1 MKKPVVGLALGLFA
15 LLFMLSSA
23 AWAVSAN
30 EHYQVNDDVQSD
42 LTQITQGNLL
52 SSNEDNK
59 QTLYTPLNGGAADGQ
74 WLDFVE
80 AWQLAA
86 EQGGAVTL
94 QQDVL
99 VAADVPEGIF
109 VQVPEDGQVLLNLN
123 GHRLIGEEAPCLI
136 FVGARGKLTVMD
148 SEQGGG
154 QIVGV
159 VGVDDSA
166 EDENEWGQIEL
177 LGGEIVDPNVAV
189 LLFESEA
196 DYISP
201 DGGTWPNRSF
211 KDAWNKAATDG
222 GTVRLLN
229 NVTADSNGHF
239 AYGDNAGF
247 SKTGGYIVVPANAN
261 ITLDLNGWTLNRNLS
276 SYTNSGQV
284 IDLIG
289 TLTIT
294 DTSDTKDG
302 VITGGYASVG
312 GGICLSGTVSGTNPT
327 LIMEAGTISGNNA
340 LDGGGGVFLG
350 ANATF
355 TMSGGKI
362 ENNSLDRKSEGGGIY
377 VHENAKFNV
386 SGNVSIKN
394 NKALD
399 DSLNNVC
406 LVKSYKYPCINVK
419 GGLAPESKI
428 GVFLTETPAADTV
441 IATATDASYLV
452 PGVFDIDNDGFYA
465 AVQGKQVVLAV
476 GTAPA
481 TPEAEYTPVGGTA
494 ETGTFV
500 DMWNKAATGGGTV
513 KLLQDVTAVKGSFGT
528 GAGFNG
534 AIKVPGNVEITLDL
548 AGNTIDRGLKD
559 GTPREYGVIW
569 VYGTLNLNDSSN
581 NNQGLITGGNSPL
594 YGGGILIAANGT
606 LNMSGGRIS
615 GNKAGQNGGGVF
627 IDINGKFKMTGGTI
641 TGNSAASN
649 GGGVFVRSNEY
660 VKNKF
665 AVSGEPVIENNTGK
679 DGVVSNV
686 YLNNFEGS
694 SNQVDVHPINIDGEL
709 NENAHIGVSAA
720 NAPNPGLNIVYIND
734 GVISGNDNAFFSDNE
749 QYDITKTDNRF
760 VLHVKT
766 AAPHKHPLN
775 FSSGNIIEGG
785 EAITFNKK
793 LTSNESNQLCIDGV
807 ANNPEEV
814 MFSENITGYKL
825 DVGNYYL
832 AEDITIDKPII
843 VTGDVNLCLNGKI
856 IQYSNNDMSL
866 KYRTAIIVGPN
877 NATLNLCDCQPEES
891 HIERT
896 DLPDEIHDLTGGII
910 TGANGDSYASGIRV
924 YSTTATS
931 NSFNLYSGTI
941 AGNTVQKDNGGGVYN
956 SGTFN
961 MYGGKITQNSAESG
975 GGVYLDNIGIFN
987 IHGGEISNNN
997 AKYGGGVYNVKP
1009 SSSQLKLKM
1018 DGGIITQNVASSD
1031 GGGIYS
1037 KGSFRIDNGEI
1048 SGNTASSDG
1057 GGVYMSGDGAISLFG
1072 GKISNNTARRGG
1084 GVYTGTG
1091 EVKVSSVAITGNYAS
1106 NIGGGFYAGRSMT
1119 TGNTSILAASFSDNP
1134 QIYDNKAG
1142 SENKPNNF
1150 YLINGYNGDDG
1161 PYYPY
1166 ISITTSGE
1174 TTLKE
1179 TAKIGVSAQQPK
1191 NYNNEEY
1198 HFNITSIGKDEYK
1211 KYEGVLFADNSENC
1225 RIEFNTNDK
1234 KLYYYEGEGQGR
1246 HIHVGNLDVYQPLSA
1261 DDIASGSLGDNGS
1274 SKYYYLTSDITLTDT
1289 ITIEGDVNIC
1299 LNGHKITGPADKPAF
1314 KVPAD
1319 STLKIYNCKGENFS
1333 GLKDSGGIEVA
1344 GGGRLEMIAKNSA
1357 DNVTYAPAAGS
1368 QGGKVTVDNNGIV
1381 TKPSEEPTPGETHA
1395 ERHPELAGATPLTAD
1410 SIKQHIKSYEESG
1423 YTGTLPDVKSAYD
1436 FLDQGTYYM
1445 EEDFTLNKALVV
1457 LKDTT
1462 YCLNGNNFG
1471 ADNETWL
1478 YELGH
1483 VFWVPEKAV
1492 LNVLDCQRNLHIIW
1506 LYGGRV
1512 FLKNGGTVN
1521 MTDKDGWQT
1530 KIESTD
1536 PEGGFVK
1543 VEQDKNGNTIMTL
1556 PDNTKLTQK
1565 DDKNE
1570 ITQTITNNNGV
1581 LEITTPQA
1589 EAPTKITPPSA
1600 DASIDLKLPEA
1611 QPGEELTPDIVLDVP
1626 ADSIVQ
1632 TGEGPEIKLE
1642 QPGEVAADGTV
1653 SSPEV
1658 TVTITDPETKEEVQ
1672 TTIAAP
1678 AGKDV
1683 QVNTDGQAQAPVGST
1698 VKVDDVVVKIEEIG
1712 GGDGDEPDKVATVS
1726 PNGDVQLP
1734 PGKGSQVT
1742 VSSPEKGGVTIVIAL
1757 PDNGGEI
1764 GLGSGGGV
1772 GGGSITPPKGSDVT
1786 VKNKDD
1792 VTIVIALPWPEDG
1805 KPPHI
1810 DFGNGGTLILPPG
1823 TEIKVDGKDPVT
1835 VDKDNPVFNP
1845 ETGELTD
1852 KEPENKPSEPVNP
1865 NEPTGETEDLTPDK
1879 PVETPDAKVEM
1890 DDKGEITITPT
1901 NPEKPAVVI
1910 KPQPQD
1916 PDKPGATPKPPVVDE
1931 TGKVF
1936 IDDPFK
1942 VETENGPDITADK
1955 GGSVDPDGNVTGEK
1969 VTVEQKNPDG
1979 TENKTTLTAPDNDAV
1994 KVSPEGEAQ
2003 APVGTEVENEDVTVK
2018 IDKVPDSTKPVPVKP
2033 DGSINLPGGS
2043 EITVTPQQPEKNY
2056 TVKLPEQGGEVKL
2069 NPDKTITLPPGSKVV
2084 DQNGKET
2091 TISNNGGTLNP
2102 STGAIT
2108 GAVTGGSSSGGGGS
2122 SSASYVITASAS
2134 IGGEISPDKRVVVS
2148 RGADQTFTIKPADGY
2163 VISDVLVDGKS
2174 VGQVTSY
2181 TFENVRAGH
2190 SIQALFV
2197 AKGMSGHGHQGDCPK
2212 DETCPIWPYSDSIP
2226 TAWYHD
2232 GVHYCIEYDLMIGT
2246 APALWEPN
2254 IPFSRAM
2261 MAQVLYNKAGR
2272 PAVSGEGVFDD
2283 VDQEWYWPA
2292 ITWGGLNKVLWG
2304 YGDGNYGPEDP
2315 ITREQLATLLWRYAG
2330 QPETSAQLSFT
2341 DAAQTSDYA
2350 KQALAWASQHGVIT
2364 GYPDGTFQPQG
2375 YTSRAEAAQMIM
2387 RYFNL

>member
-42 LTQITQGNLL
+42 LTQITLGNLL

-59 QTLYTPLNGGAADGQ
+59 QTLYTPLNGGSADGQ

-136 FVGARGKLTVMD
+136 FVGARGKLTVKD

-166 EDENEWGQIEL
+166 EDEKAWGQIEL

-189 LLFESEA
+189 LVDNEA
-196 DYISP
+196 AQYISTSGDADSP
-201 DGGTWPNRSF
+201 SSF
-211 KDAWNKAATDG
+211 VAAWSNAAKNG
-222 GTVRLLN
+222 GTVKLLKD
-229 NVTADSNGHF
+229 VTASGN
-239 AYGDNAGF
+239 F
-247 SKTGGYIVVPANAN
+247 SYDDFDQIGIVEKEGYLIVPAGQN
-261 ITLDLNGWTLNRNLS
+261 ITLDLNGCNLNRNKVGP
-276 SYTNSGQV
+276 YAVNGYV
-284 IDLIG
+284 IRVAG
-289 TLTIT
+289 TLTVKNSQNNGINEPRGQIKGGHT
-294 DTSDTKDG
+294 D
-302 VITGGYASVG
+302 
-312 GGICLSGTVSGTNPT
+312 
-327 LIMEAGTISGNNA
+327 GN
-340 LDGGGGVFLG
+340 
-350 ANATF
+350 
-355 TMSGGKI
+355 
-362 ENNSLDRKSEGGGIY
+362 GGGIY
-377 VHENAKFNV
+377 VENGGELRWQ
-386 SGNVSIKN
+386 SGNLTN
-394 NKALD
+394 NSA
-399 DSLNNVC
+399 NG
-406 LVKSYKYPCINVK
+406 K
-419 GGLAPESKI
+419 GG
-428 GVFLTETPAADTV
+428 GV
-441 IATATDASYLV
+441 YLEEQAH
-452 PGVFDIDNDGFYA
+452 F
-465 AVQGKQVVLAV
+465 
-476 GTAPA
+476 
-481 TPEAEYTPVGGTA
+481 E
-494 ETGTFV
+494 
-500 DMWNKAATGGGTV
+500 
-513 KLLQDVTAVKGSFGT
+513 
-528 GAGFNG
+528 
-534 AIKVPGNVEITLDL
+534 
-548 AGNTIDRGLKD
+548 
-559 GTPREYGVIW
+559 
-569 VYGTLNLNDSSN
+569 
-581 NNQGLITGGNSPL
+581 
-594 YGGGILIAANGT
+594 
-606 LNMSGGRIS
+606 MSGGYIYF
-615 GNKAGQNGGGVF
+615 NQAGEAGGGVYTNTDVS
-627 IDINGKFKMTGGTI
+627 ILENGIIKDNFLS
-641 TGNSAASN
+641 NSGKA
-649 GGGVFVRSNEY
+649 
-660 VKNKF
+660 NKLDNLYL
-665 AVSGEPVIENNTGK
+665 ATGK
-679 DGVVSNV
+679 KINVSKALAEDTLIYVTTETKPTESTSVLVATPTTGSDFLAFTDANIFKSDDDKYEAVVES
-686 YLNNFEGS
+686 G
-694 SNQVDVHPINIDGEL
+694 
-709 NENAHIGVSAA
+709 
-720 NAPNPGLNIVYIND
+720 NIVLK
-734 GVISGNDNAFFSDNE
+734 A
-749 QYDITKTDNRF
+749 
-760 VLHVKT
+760 LP
-766 AAPHKHPLN
+766 APHKHALN
-775 FSSGNIIEGG
+775 IGCDESITAGSEKIE
-785 EAITFNKK
+785 FDKK
-793 LTSNESNQLCIDGV
+793 LSTDKNGKLMLDDVQQYTSY
-807 ANNPEEV
+807 
-814 MFSENITGYKL
+814 ITVNSKRVTVYSLGP
-825 DVGNYYL
+825 GNYYL
-832 AEDITIDKPII
+832 
-843 VTGDVNLCLNGKI
+843 TGDLVLDSPIAFSNKDSVNLCLNGHKI
-856 IQYSNNDMSL
+856 TCKDSITDSL
-866 KYRTAIIVGPN
+866 VYVYDKLELNLADCSETKSGSITGGNGGGVYIYG
-877 NATLNLCDCQPEES
+877 TLNMY
-891 HIERT
+891 
-896 DLPDEIHDLTGGII
+896 GGNIVK
-910 TGANGDSYASGIRV
+910 N
-924 YSTTATS
+924 TA
-931 NSFNLYSGTI
+931 
-941 AGNTVQKDNGGGVYN
+941 VENGGGVYN
-956 SGTFN
+956 NKGTLN
-961 MYGGKITQNSAESG
+961 MYGGNIAENEAEMG
-975 GGVYLDNIGIFN
+975 GGVYSSGTFILNGGKITGNEASNYGGGVYNSMSTFEMT
-987 IHGGEISNNN
+987 GGEISNNV
-997 AKYGGGVYNVKP
+997 ADILGGGLILQGSGTY
-1009 SSSQLKLKM
+1009 SIS
-1018 DGGIITQNVASSD
+1018 GGLIENNIINKSGA
-1031 GGGIYS
+1031 GGIYLLS
-1037 KGSFRIDNGEI
+1037 ADLKMTGGRIVNNKALANNGAGILVSSSNLYLSGGEI
-1048 SGNTASSDG
+1048 AGNAAQIGAGIYVDNDTSNMYISGAPKVYGNKNGDLDSNVYLTAG
-1057 GGVYMSGDGAISLFG
+1057 KVIQIESGKLLTDGAYLGVTKQIAP
-1072 GKISNNTARRGG
+1072 TA
-1084 GVYTGTG
+1084 
-1091 EVKVSSVAITGNYAS
+1091 ENSVAITNEVDSSYA
-1106 NIGGGFYAGRSMT
+1106 
-1119 TGNTSILAASFSDNP
+1119 
-1134 QIYDNKAG
+1134 
-1142 SENKPNNF
+1142 
-1150 YLINGYNGDDG
+1150 
-1161 PYYPY
+1161 
-1166 ISITTSGE
+1166 
-1174 TTLKE
+1174 
-1179 TAKIGVSAQQPK
+1179 
-1191 NYNNEEY
+1191 
-1198 HFNITSIGKDEYK
+1198 
-1211 KYEGVLFADNSENC
+1211 KYFV
-1225 RIEFNTNDK
+1225 
-1234 KLYYYEGEGQGR
+1234 
-1246 HIHVGNLDVYQPLSA
+1246 A
-1261 DDIASGSLGDNGS
+1261 DDKANYHVEWNET
-1274 SKYYYLTSDITLTDT
+1274 SKYLELVAGATVETKHEHNNVVFNPLVSFPNPNYYLTSDITLTDT

-1344 GGGRLEMIAKNSA
+1344 GGGRLEMIAKDSA
-1357 DNVTYAPAAGS
+1357 NDVTYAPAAGS
-1368 QGGKVTVDNNGIV
+1368 QGGKVTVDDSGTV
-1381 TKPSEEPTPGETHA
+1381 TVPDEGGEEPNPGETHA
-1395 ERHPELAGATPLTAD
+1395 ERHHELAAATPLTAD

-1457 LKDTT
+1457 LKNTT

-1512 FLKNGGTVN
+1512 FLKDGGTVN

-1530 KIESTD
+1530 IIESTD

-1556 PDNTKLTQK
+1556 PDNTTLTQK
-1565 DDKNE
+1565 NDNNE

-1589 EAPTKITPPSA
+1589 YAPTKITPPSA

-1672 TTIAAP
+1672 TTITAP

-1683 QVNTDGQAQAPVGST
+1683 QVNTDGQAQAPVDST

-1742 VSSPEKGGVTIVIAL
+1742 VSSPEKGDVTIVIAL

-1764 GLGSGGGV
+1764 GLGSGDGV
-1772 GGGSITPPKGSDVT
+1772 GSGSGSITPPKGSDVT

-1835 VDKDNPVFNP
+1835 VDKNNPVFNP

-2018 IDKVPDSTKPVPVKP
+2018 IDKVPDPTNPVPVKP

-2108 GAVTGGSSSGGGGS
+2108 GAVTGGSSSGSGGGGS

-2292 ITWGGLNKVLWG
+2292 ITWGGRNKVLWG

>member
-42 LTQITQGNLL
+42 LTQITLGNLL

-166 EDENEWGQIEL
+166 ENENEWGQIEL

-189 LLFESEA
+189 LVDNEA
-196 DYISP
+196 AQYISTSGDADSP
-201 DGGTWPNRSF
+201 SSF
-211 KDAWNKAATDG
+211 VAAWSNAAKNG
-222 GTVRLLN
+222 GTVKLLKD
-229 NVTADSNGHF
+229 VTASGN
-239 AYGDNAGF
+239 F
-247 SKTGGYIVVPANAN
+247 SYDDFDQIGIVEKEGYLIVPAGQN
-261 ITLDLNGWTLNRNLS
+261 ITLDLNGCNLNRNKVGP
-276 SYTNSGQV
+276 YAVNGYV
-284 IDLIG
+284 IRVAG
-289 TLTIT
+289 TLTVKNSQNNGMTEPHGQI
-294 DTSDTKDG
+294 
-302 VITGGYASVG
+302 IGGH
-312 GGICLSGTVSGTNPT
+312 TN
-327 LIMEAGTISGNNA
+327 GN
-340 LDGGGGVFLG
+340 
-350 ANATF
+350 
-355 TMSGGKI
+355 
-362 ENNSLDRKSEGGGIY
+362 GGGIY
-377 VHENAKFNV
+377 VESGGELIWQSGRLTDNSANGKGGGLYLEENARFEMSGGYIDFNHAKEAGGGV
-386 SGNVSIKN
+386 YASTNSKVNIEKGIIQSNSLFNPDSAEDSEDDNLYLTTGNKINVGKALSADTLIYVTTETKPTESSSVLVATPTTGSSVSAFTDANNFKSDDDKYEAVVESGNIVL
-394 NKALD
+394 KALPAPHKHA
-399 DSLNNVC
+399 LN
-406 LVKSYKYPCINVK
+406 
-419 GGLAPESKI
+419 I
-428 GVFLTETPAADTV
+428 GCDGN
-441 IATATDASYLV
+441 ITA
-452 PGVFDIDNDGFYA
+452 
-465 AVQGKQVVLAV
+465 
-476 GTAPA
+476 
-481 TPEAEYTPVGGTA
+481 GGTEIEFDKKLSTN
-494 ETGTFV
+494 ETGQ
-500 DMWNKAATGGGTV
+500 
-513 KLLQDVTAVKGSFGT
+513 LC
-528 GAGFNG
+528 
-534 AIKVPGNVEITLDL
+534 I
-548 AGNTIDRGLKD
+548 D
-559 GTPREYGVIW
+559 GTPV
-569 VYGTLNLNDSSN
+569 SN
-581 NNQGLITGGNSPL
+581 NTLPAGDYYVDSDINLSEAIQIQGKVNLCLNGHVIKQTGTNKNVITVLAGAELSICDCKPAKTHTGLATDIVDLTGGLITGGNLNYTGATSAIN
-594 YGGGILIAANGT
+594 GAGICNNGT
-606 LNMSGGRIS
+606 L
-615 GNKAGQNGGGVF
+615 
-627 IDINGKFKMTGGTI
+627 
-641 TGNSAASN
+641 
-649 GGGVFVRSNEY
+649 
-660 VKNKF
+660 
-665 AVSGEPVIENNTGK
+665 
-679 DGVVSNV
+679 
-686 YLNNFEGS
+686 
-694 SNQVDVHPINIDGEL
+694 
-709 NENAHIGVSAA
+709 
-720 NAPNPGLNIVYIND
+720 
-734 GVISGNDNAFFSDNE
+734 
-749 QYDITKTDNRF
+749 
-760 VLHVKT
+760 
-766 AAPHKHPLN
+766 
-775 FSSGNIIEGG
+775 
-785 EAITFNKK
+785 
-793 LTSNESNQLCIDGV
+793 
-807 ANNPEEV
+807 
-814 MFSENITGYKL
+814 
-825 DVGNYYL
+825 
-832 AEDITIDKPII
+832 
-843 VTGDVNLCLNGKI
+843 
-856 IQYSNNDMSL
+856 
-866 KYRTAIIVGPN
+866 
-877 NATLNLCDCQPEES
+877 
-891 HIERT
+891 
-896 DLPDEIHDLTGGII
+896 
-910 TGANGDSYASGIRV
+910 
-924 YSTTATS
+924 
-931 NSFNLYSGTI
+931 NLYSGTI
-941 AGNTVQKDNGGGVYN
+941 AGNKSTSNETGTNIKYANGGGVYSSNLFNMYGGVITKN
-956 SGTFN
+956 SVDGSGLNTGEGGGVYSQSKFN
-961 MYGGKITQNSAESG
+961 MYGGKIIDNESKADG
-975 GGVYLDNIGIFN
+975 AGMYASGSFNLYNGDISNNKGSSGIYNASTMTMYNGTISENVSSDSGCGIFN
-987 IHGGEISNNN
+987 SGSGTIVINGGSIKNNS
-997 AKYGGGVYNVKP
+997 YTGTNVF
-1009 SSSQLKLKM
+1009 
-1018 DGGIITQNVASSD
+1018 
-1031 GGGIYS
+1031 GGGIYNA
-1037 KGSFRIDNGEI
+1037 GTLTLNNCII
-1048 SGNTASSDG
+1048 SGNKAMMGAGIYNLGSFTMNG
-1057 GGVYMSGDGAISLFG
+1057 GLIKDNNITNTSGFGAGVFLREINSAEFIISGDS
-1072 GKISNNTARRGG
+1072 
-1084 GVYTGTG
+1084 
-1091 EVKVSSVAITGNYAS
+1091 
-1106 NIGGGFYAGRSMT
+1106 
-1119 TGNTSILAASFSDNP
+1119 
-1134 QIYDNKAG
+1134 QIYGNKKSTVADDVYIVGNQKITVGELSG
-1142 SENKPNNF
+1142 S
-1150 YLINGYNGDDG
+1150 
-1161 PYYPY
+1161 
-1166 ISITTSGE
+1166 
-1174 TTLKE
+1174 
-1179 TAKIGVSAQQPK
+1179 AKIGVS
-1191 NYNNEEY
+1191 
-1198 HFNITSIGKDEYK
+1198 GKM
-1211 KYEGVLFADNSENC
+1211 
-1225 RIEFNTNDK
+1225 
-1234 KLYYYEGEGQGR
+1234 
-1246 HIHVGNLDVYQPLSA
+1246 
-1261 DDIASGSLGDNGS
+1261 NGS
-1274 SKYYYLTSDITLTDT
+1274 SLQITTADENTAKYLTYFFADDKDNYHVAWNEENNYLELVAGATVETKHEHNNVVFNPLVSFPNPFYYLTSDITLTDT

-1299 LNGHKITGPADKPAF
+1299 LNGQKITGPADKPAF

-1319 STLKIYNCKGENFS
+1319 STLKIYNCKGADFS
-1333 GLKDSGGIEVA
+1333 GLSDSGGIEVA
-1344 GGGRLEMIAKNSA
+1344 GGGTLNMIAKDSA
-1357 DNVTYAPAAGS
+1357 DNVTYAPAADS
-1368 QGGKVTVDNNGIV
+1368 QGGKVTVGDDGTI
-1381 TKPSEEPTPGETHA
+1381 TKPSEGGEEPNPGETHA
-1395 ERHPELAGATPLTAD
+1395 ERHHELAAATPLTAD

-1512 FLKNGGTVN
+1512 FLKDGGTVN

-1530 KIESTD
+1530 IIESTD

-1565 DDKNE
+1565 NDNNE

-1611 QPGEELTPDIVLDVP
+1611 QPGEEFTPDIVLDVP

-1658 TVTITDPETKEEVQ
+1658 MVTITDPETKEEVQ
-1672 TTIAAP
+1672 TTITVP

-1683 QVNTDGQAQAPVGST
+1683 QVNTDGQAQAPVDST

-1712 GGDGDEPDKVATVS
+1712 DGDGDEPDKLATVS

-1742 VSSPEKGGVTIVIAL
+1742 VSSPEKGDVTIVIAL

-1764 GLGSGGGV
+1764 GLGSGG

-2018 IDKVPDSTKPVPVKP
+2018 IDKVPDPTKPVPVKP

-2043 EITVTPQQPEKNY
+2043 EITVTPQQPEQNY

-2108 GAVTGGSSSGGGGS
+2108 GAVTGGSSSGGGGGGS

-2134 IGGEISPDKRVVVS
+2134 IGGEISPDKRVVVN

-2292 ITWGGLNKVLWG
+2292 ITWGGRNKVLWG

>member
-1 MKKPVVGLALGLFA
+1 MYG
-15 LLFMLSSA
+15 
-23 AWAVSAN
+23 
-30 EHYQVNDDVQSD
+30 
-42 LTQITQGNLL
+42 GN
-52 SSNEDNK
+52 
-59 QTLYTPLNGGAADGQ
+59 
-74 WLDFVE
+74 
-80 AWQLAA
+80 
-86 EQGGAVTL
+86 
-94 QQDVL
+94 
-99 VAADVPEGIF
+99 
-109 VQVPEDGQVLLNLN
+109 
-123 GHRLIGEEAPCLI
+123 
-136 FVGARGKLTVMD
+136 
-148 SEQGGG
+148 
-154 QIVGV
+154 IV
-159 VGVDDSA
+159 
-166 EDENEWGQIEL
+166 
-177 LGGEIVDPNVAV
+177 
-189 LLFESEA
+189 
-196 DYISP
+196 
-201 DGGTWPNRSF
+201 
-211 KDAWNKAATDG
+211 
-222 GTVRLLN
+222 
-229 NVTADSNGHF
+229 
-239 AYGDNAGF
+239 
-247 SKTGGYIVVPANAN
+247 
-261 ITLDLNGWTLNRNLS
+261 
-276 SYTNSGQV
+276 
-284 IDLIG
+284 
-289 TLTIT
+289 
-294 DTSDTKDG
+294 
-302 VITGGYASVG
+302 
-312 GGICLSGTVSGTNPT
+312 
-327 LIMEAGTISGNNA
+327 
-340 LDGGGGVFLG
+340 
-350 ANATF
+350 
-355 TMSGGKI
+355 
-362 ENNSLDRKSEGGGIY
+362 
-377 VHENAKFNV
+377 
-386 SGNVSIKN
+386 KN
-394 NKALD
+394 
-399 DSLNNVC
+399 
-406 LVKSYKYPCINVK
+406 
-419 GGLAPESKI
+419 
-428 GVFLTETPAADTV
+428 
-441 IATATDASYLV
+441 
-452 PGVFDIDNDGFYA
+452 
-465 AVQGKQVVLAV
+465 
-476 GTAPA
+476 
-481 TPEAEYTPVGGTA
+481 
-494 ETGTFV
+494 
-500 DMWNKAATGGGTV
+500 
-513 KLLQDVTAVKGSFGT
+513 TAV
-528 GAGFNG
+528 
-534 AIKVPGNVEITLDL
+534 E
-548 AGNTIDRGLKD
+548 
-559 GTPREYGVIW
+559 
-569 VYGTLNLNDSSN
+569 
-581 NNQGLITGGNSPL
+581 
-594 YGGGILIAANGT
+594 
-606 LNMSGGRIS
+606 
-615 GNKAGQNGGGVF
+615 
-627 IDINGKFKMTGGTI
+627 
-641 TGNSAASN
+641 
-649 GGGVFVRSNEY
+649 
-660 VKNKF
+660 
-665 AVSGEPVIENNTGK
+665 
-679 DGVVSNV
+679 
-686 YLNNFEGS
+686 
-694 SNQVDVHPINIDGEL
+694 
-709 NENAHIGVSAA
+709 
-720 NAPNPGLNIVYIND
+720 
-734 GVISGNDNAFFSDNE
+734 
-749 QYDITKTDNRF
+749 
-760 VLHVKT
+760 
-766 AAPHKHPLN
+766 
-775 FSSGNIIEGG
+775 
-785 EAITFNKK
+785 
-793 LTSNESNQLCIDGV
+793 
-807 ANNPEEV
+807 
-814 MFSENITGYKL
+814 
-825 DVGNYYL
+825 
-832 AEDITIDKPII
+832 
-843 VTGDVNLCLNGKI
+843 
-856 IQYSNNDMSL
+856 
-866 KYRTAIIVGPN
+866 
-877 NATLNLCDCQPEES
+877 
-891 HIERT
+891 
-896 DLPDEIHDLTGGII
+896 
-910 TGANGDSYASGIRV
+910 
-924 YSTTATS
+924 
-931 NSFNLYSGTI
+931 
-941 AGNTVQKDNGGGVYN
+941 NGGGVYN
-956 SGTFN
+956 NKGTLN
-961 MYGGKITQNSAESG
+961 MYGGNIAENEAEMG
-975 GGVYLDNIGIFN
+975 GGVYSSGTFILNGGKITGNKASNYGGGVYNSFSKFEMT
-987 IHGGEISNNN
+987 GGEISNNV
-997 AKYGGGVYNVKP
+997 ADILGGGLLLSVINSENCVI
-1009 SSSQLKLKM
+1009 S
-1018 DGGIITQNVASSD
+1018 GGLIKNNEAQKGA
-1031 GGGIYS
+1031 GIYMQS
-1037 KGSFRIDNGEI
+1037 SNLEI
-1048 SGNTASSDG
+1048 T
-1057 GGVYMSGDGAISLFG
+1057 G
-1072 GKISNNTARRGG
+1072 GKISENKALGDYGG
-1084 GVYTGTG
+1084 GIHVTSDNLYLSGGEITGNAAQIGAGIYIGTDPKSNMYVSGAPKVYGNKNVDG
-1091 EVKVSSVAITGNYAS
+1091 DSNVVLSAGKVIQIESGKLLTDGAYLGVTTQTAPTAENSVAITNEVDSSYAKYFVADES
-1106 NIGGGFYAGRSMT
+1106 DKYNIKW
-1119 TGNTSILAASFSDNP
+1119 N
-1134 QIYDNKAG
+1134 
-1142 SENKPNNF
+1142 
-1150 YLINGYNGDDG
+1150 
-1161 PYYPY
+1161 
-1166 ISITTSGE
+1166 E
-1174 TTLKE
+1174 T
-1179 TAKIGVSAQQPK
+1179 
-1191 NYNNEEY
+1191 
-1198 HFNITSIGKDEYK
+1198 D
-1211 KYEGVLFADNSENC
+1211 
-1225 RIEFNTNDK
+1225 R
-1234 KLYYYEGEGQGR
+1234 KLYLTDGATPTHTHNDITYSPWVSFPN
-1246 HIHVGNLDVYQPLSA
+1246 HLPAGN
-1261 DDIASGSLGDNGS
+1261 
-1274 SKYYYLTSDITLTDT
+1274 YYLTSDITLTDT
-1289 ITIEGDVNIC
+1289 ITIEGDLNIC
-1299 LNGHKITGPADKPAF
+1299 LNGQKITGPADKPAF

-1344 GGGRLEMIAKNSA
+1344 GGGRLEMIAKDSA
-1357 DNVTYAPAAGS
+1357 NDVTYAPAAGS
-1368 QGGKVTVDNNGIV
+1368 QGGKVTVDDSGTV
-1381 TKPSEEPTPGETHA
+1381 TVPDEGGEEPNPGETHA
-1395 ERHPELAGATPLTAD
+1395 ERHHELAAATPLTAD

-1457 LKDTT
+1457 LKNTT

-1512 FLKNGGTVN
+1512 FLKDGGTVN

-1530 KIESTD
+1530 IIESTD

-1565 DDKNE
+1565 DDNNK

-1672 TTIAAP
+1672 TTITAP

-1683 QVNTDGQAQAPVGST
+1683 QVNTDGQAQAPVDST

-1712 GGDGDEPDKVATVS
+1712 GDGGDEPDKVATVS

-1742 VSSPEKGGVTIVIAL
+1742 VSSPEKGDVTIVIAL

-1916 PDKPGATPKPPVVDE
+1916 PDKPGATPKPPLVDE

-1994 KVSPEGEAQ
+1994 KVSPDGEAQ

-2018 IDKVPDSTKPVPVKP
+2018 IDKVPDPTKPVPVKP

-2043 EITVTPQQPEKNY
+2043 EITITPQQPEKNY

-2108 GAVTGGSSSGGGGS
+2108 GAVTGGSSSGGGGGGS

-2292 ITWGGLNKVLWG
+2292 ITWGGRNKVLWG

>member
-42 LTQITQGNLL
+42 LTQITLGNLL

-59 QTLYTPLNGGAADGQ
+59 QTLYTPLNGGVADGQ

-109 VQVPEDGQVLLNLN
+109 VQVPEDGQILLNLN

-136 FVGARGKLTVMD
+136 FVGARGKLTVTD

-166 EDENEWGQIEL
+166 ENENEWGQIEL

-189 LLFESEA
+189 L
-196 DYISP
+196 
-201 DGGTWPNRSF
+201 
-211 KDAWNKAATDG
+211 
-222 GTVRLLN
+222 V
-229 NVTADSNGHF
+229 
-239 AYGDNAGF
+239 
-247 SKTGGYIVVPANAN
+247 
-261 ITLDLNGWTLNRNLS
+261 
-276 SYTNSGQV
+276 
-284 IDLIG
+284 
-289 TLTIT
+289 
-294 DTSDTKDG
+294 
-302 VITGGYASVG
+302 
-312 GGICLSGTVSGTNPT
+312 
-327 LIMEAGTISGNNA
+327 
-340 LDGGGGVFLG
+340 
-350 ANATF
+350 
-355 TMSGGKI
+355 
-362 ENNSLDRKSEGGGIY
+362 
-377 VHENAKFNV
+377 
-386 SGNVSIKN
+386 
-394 NKALD
+394 D
-399 DSLNNVC
+399 D
-406 LVKSYKYPCINVK
+406 
-419 GGLAPESKI
+419 E
-428 GVFLTETPAADTV
+428 
-441 IATATDASYLV
+441 
-452 PGVFDIDNDGFYA
+452 
-465 AVQGKQVVLAV
+465 
-476 GTAPA
+476 
-481 TPEAEYTPVGGTA
+481 PEAEYTSVSGKV

-500 DMWNKAATGGGTV
+500 DMWNKAATDGGTV
-513 KLLQDVTAVKGSFGT
+513 KLLKDITATGVDDTFGEVVGDTTGYLLVPKG
-528 GAGFNG
+528 
-534 AIKVPGNVEITLDL
+534 IVITLDL
-548 AGNTIDRGLKD
+548 NGMNLHRAIVGYVKEDGYVIRVAGTLTVKNSQNNGMTEPHGQIMGGHNSGNGGGIYVESGGRLKLQGGNLTSNNANGDGGAVYLENGTLFEMTGGYIYSNDTFEGSGGAIYMAGTASFNMNGGIITGNKVHTVGESGGAIYSEGNLRISVSGSARIYENISKKDASNNKWDNVYLKNGNRINVSQSLNDDAVIGITTETKPTDGNPVVIVEGTNLVASRFVSDDEQYETALENNKIVLKALPAPHKHALNIGCDESITAGSEKIEFKQKLTYENNQLCID
-559 GTPREYGVIW
+559 GTPV
-569 VYGTLNLNDSSN
+569 SN
-581 NNQGLITGGNSPL
+581 NILPAGDYYVDSDINLSEAIQIQGKVNLCLNGHVIKQTGTNKNVITVLAGAELSICDCKPAETHTGLATDIVDLTGGLITGGNLNYTGATSAIN
-594 YGGGILIAANGT
+594 GAGICNNGT
-606 LNMSGGRIS
+606 L
-615 GNKAGQNGGGVF
+615 
-627 IDINGKFKMTGGTI
+627 
-641 TGNSAASN
+641 
-649 GGGVFVRSNEY
+649 
-660 VKNKF
+660 
-665 AVSGEPVIENNTGK
+665 
-679 DGVVSNV
+679 
-686 YLNNFEGS
+686 
-694 SNQVDVHPINIDGEL
+694 
-709 NENAHIGVSAA
+709 
-720 NAPNPGLNIVYIND
+720 
-734 GVISGNDNAFFSDNE
+734 
-749 QYDITKTDNRF
+749 
-760 VLHVKT
+760 
-766 AAPHKHPLN
+766 
-775 FSSGNIIEGG
+775 
-785 EAITFNKK
+785 
-793 LTSNESNQLCIDGV
+793 
-807 ANNPEEV
+807 
-814 MFSENITGYKL
+814 
-825 DVGNYYL
+825 
-832 AEDITIDKPII
+832 
-843 VTGDVNLCLNGKI
+843 
-856 IQYSNNDMSL
+856 
-866 KYRTAIIVGPN
+866 
-877 NATLNLCDCQPEES
+877 
-891 HIERT
+891 
-896 DLPDEIHDLTGGII
+896 
-910 TGANGDSYASGIRV
+910 
-924 YSTTATS
+924 
-931 NSFNLYSGTI
+931 NLYSGTI
-941 AGNTVQKDNGGGVYN
+941 AGNKSTSNETGTNIKYANGGGVYSSNLFNMYGGVITKN
-956 SGTFN
+956 SVDGSGLNTGEGGGVYSQSKFN
-961 MYGGKITQNSAESG
+961 MYGGKIIDNESKADG
-975 GGVYLDNIGIFN
+975 AGMYASGSFNLYNGDISNNKGSSGIYNASTMTMYNGTISENVSSDSGCGIFN
-987 IHGGEISNNN
+987 SGWGTIVINGGSIKNNIGTEN
-997 AKYGGGVYNVKP
+997 NVF
-1009 SSSQLKLKM
+1009 
-1018 DGGIITQNVASSD
+1018 
-1031 GGGIYS
+1031 GGGIYNA
-1037 KGSFRIDNGEI
+1037 GILTLNNCII
-1048 SGNTASSDG
+1048 SGNKAMMGAGIYNLGSFTMNG
-1057 GGVYMSGDGAISLFG
+1057 GLIKDNNITNTSGFGAGVFLREINSAEFIISGDS
-1072 GKISNNTARRGG
+1072 
-1084 GVYTGTG
+1084 
-1091 EVKVSSVAITGNYAS
+1091 
-1106 NIGGGFYAGRSMT
+1106 
-1119 TGNTSILAASFSDNP
+1119 
-1134 QIYDNKAG
+1134 QIYGNKKSTVADDVYIVGNQKITVGELSG
-1142 SENKPNNF
+1142 S
-1150 YLINGYNGDDG
+1150 
-1161 PYYPY
+1161 
-1166 ISITTSGE
+1166 
-1174 TTLKE
+1174 
-1179 TAKIGVSAQQPK
+1179 AKIGVSGKMNGSSLQITTADENTAKYLPYFFADDK
-1191 NYNNEEY
+1191 DNYHVAWNEENKY
-1198 HFNITSIGKDEYK
+1198 LELVAGATVETKHEHNNVVFNPLVS
-1211 KYEGVLFADNSENC
+1211 F
-1225 RIEFNTNDK
+1225 TN
-1234 KLYYYEGEGQGR
+1234 
-1246 HIHVGNLDVYQPLSA
+1246 PLSA
-1261 DDIASGSLGDNGS
+1261 GN
-1274 SKYYYLTSDITLTDT
+1274 YYLTSDITLTDT

-1314 KVPAD
+1314 KVPD
-1319 STLKIYNCKGENFS
+1319 GSTLNIYNDEGENFS

-1344 GGGRLEMIAKNSA
+1344 GGGRLEMIAKDSA

-1381 TKPSEEPTPGETHA
+1381 TKPSEGGEEPTPGETHA
-1395 ERHPELAGATPLTAD
+1395 ERHQELADATPLTAD

-1512 FLKNGGTVN
+1512 FLKDGGAVN

-1530 KIESTD
+1530 IIESTD
-1536 PEGGFVK
+1536 PEGGFVN

-1565 DDKNE
+1565 DDNNK

-1589 EAPTKITPPSA
+1589 DAPTKITPPSA

-1611 QPGEELTPDIVLDVP
+1611 QPGEEFTPDIVLDVP

-1672 TTIAAP
+1672 TTITAP

-1683 QVNTDGQAQAPVGST
+1683 QVNTDGQAQAPVDST

-1712 GGDGDEPDKVATVS
+1712 GGDGDEPDRVATVS

-1742 VSSPEKGGVTIVIAL
+1742 VSSPEKGDVTIVIAL

-1764 GLGSGGGV
+1764 GLGSGVGG

-2018 IDKVPDSTKPVPVKP
+2018 IDKVPDPTKPVPVKP

-2043 EITVTPQQPEKNY
+2043 EITVTPQQPEQNY

-2108 GAVTGGSSSGGGGS
+2108 GAVTGGSSSGGGGGGS

-2134 IGGEISPDKRVVVS
+2134 IGGEISPDKRVVVN

-2292 ITWGGLNKVLWG
+2292 ITWGGRNKVLWG

>member
-99 VAADVPEGIF
+99 VAADVTEGIF
-109 VQVPEDGQVLLNLN
+109 VQVPEDGQILLNLN

-136 FVGARGKLTVMD
+136 FVGARGKLTVTD

-189 LLFESEA
+189 LVDDPEAEYTSVSGKVETGTFEA
-196 DYISP
+196 M
-201 DGGTWPNRSF
+201 
-211 KDAWNKAATDG
+211 WNKAATG
-222 GTVRLLN
+222 GGKVKLLKSISAKN
-229 NVTADSNGHF
+229 ISFGTNGYILVPQNVT
-239 AYGDNAGF
+239 
-247 SKTGGYIVVPANAN
+247 
-261 ITLDLNGWTLNRNLS
+261 ITLDLDHHQFDNNKTHAIRVEGTLNVLNGSETYDEAKQTR
-276 SYTNSGQV
+276 
-284 IDLIG
+284 
-289 TLTIT
+289 
-294 DTSDTKDG
+294 
-302 VITGGYASVG
+302 
-312 GGICLSGTVSGTNPT
+312 GGIVYCSS
-327 LIMEAGTISGNNA
+327 AS
-340 LDGGGGVFLG
+340 D
-350 ANATF
+350 
-355 TMSGGKI
+355 
-362 ENNSLDRKSEGGGIY
+362 GGGIY
-377 VHENAKFNV
+377 VAGTGKLNWFGGRLQLNESKMNGGAVYLEDGAYFEMHQGYINGCAANTNGGAVYVNSGATFSIGGQVEIEGNTRTYPNISTKSNV
-386 SGNVSIKN
+386 YLAAGQKININS
-394 NKALD
+394 ALD
-399 DSLNNVC
+399 DNVEIWVTTENKPTTGNPV
-406 LVKSYKYPCINVK
+406 LIASRAVGSSVPAFTNADNFKSDDDLYETFVWSGDIGLKVK
-419 GGLAPESKI
+419 G
-428 GVFLTETPAADTV
+428 DV
-441 IATATDASYLV
+441 ITD
-452 PGVFDIDNDGFYA
+452 P
-465 AVQGKQVVLAV
+465 Q
-476 GTAPA
+476 
-481 TPEAEYTPVGGTA
+481 AEYTKDGT
-494 ETGTFV
+494 TQKGTFV
-500 DMWNKAATGGGTV
+500 DMWNLAATGGGTV
-513 KLLQDVTAVKGSFGT
+513 KLLKDVTADSDGAFGT
-528 GAGFNG
+528 GVGFGDGNRNG
-534 AIKVPGNVEITLDL
+534 YVGKKGYLLVPESINI
-548 AGNTIDRGLKD
+548 
-559 GTPREYGVIW
+559 
-569 VYGTLNLNDSSN
+569 TLNLNGCTLNRALYSSSASERDAIIGGEVIEVKGELTINDDKGNGIIKGGIGTLAGCILVEGTLKMNGGNITENAVFDTAIGAVTILPAATFEMNGGSITGNDCNSSN
-581 NNQGLITGGNSPL
+581 N
-594 YGGGILIAANGT
+594 A
-606 LNMSGGRIS
+606 
-615 GNKAGQNGGGVF
+615 
-627 IDINGKFKMTGGTI
+627 
-641 TGNSAASN
+641 
-649 GGGVFVRSNEY
+649 GGVFVYPSANF
-660 VKNKF
+660 K
-665 AVSGEPVIENNTGK
+665 VSGNVNVTENG
-679 DGVVSNV
+679 SRNV
-686 YLNNFEGS
+686 YLDNDEGREDIPKIIIS
-694 SNQVDVHPINIDGEL
+694 GQLANTSK
-709 NENAHIGVSAA
+709 IGVTAA
-720 NAPNPGLNIVYIND
+720 DFSSTQNSVAIATSNNTKFLDTDIIVADDLASYHTEVQGSNIMLVRGAAPASHKHALNIGCD
-734 GVISGNDNAFFSDNE
+734 ES
-749 QYDITKTDNRF
+749 ITAGSEK
-760 VLHVKT
+760 
-766 AAPHKHPLN
+766 
-775 FSSGNIIEGG
+775 IE
-785 EAITFNKK
+785 FDKK
-793 LTSNESNQLCIDGV
+793 LSTDTSGRLLIDGV
-807 ANNPEEV
+807 AQSTKTVSQYSGGSITAYTLSPGSYYLVDDLLLNNPIA
-814 MFSENITGYKL
+814 FSPSGS
-825 DVGNYYL
+825 
-832 AEDITIDKPII
+832 
-843 VTGDVNLCLNGKI
+843 VNLCLNGHKI
-856 IQYSNNDMSL
+856 TCKNSITDSL
-866 KYRTAIIVGPN
+866 VYVYDKLELNLADCSETKLGSITGGNGGGVYIYG
-877 NATLNLCDCQPEES
+877 TLNMY
-891 HIERT
+891 
-896 DLPDEIHDLTGGII
+896 GGNIVK
-910 TGANGDSYASGIRV
+910 N
-924 YSTTATS
+924 TA
-931 NSFNLYSGTI
+931 
-941 AGNTVQKDNGGGVYN
+941 VKNGGGVYN
-956 SGTFN
+956 NKGTLN
-961 MYGGKITQNSAESG
+961 MYGGNIAENEAEMG
-975 GGVYLDNIGIFN
+975 GGVYSSGTFILNGGKITGNKASNYGGGVYNSFSKFEMT
-987 IHGGEISNNN
+987 GGEISNNV
-997 AKYGGGVYNVKP
+997 ADILGGGLLLSVINSENCVI
-1009 SSSQLKLKM
+1009 S
-1018 DGGIITQNVASSD
+1018 GGLIKNNEAQKGA
-1031 GGGIYS
+1031 GIYMQS
-1037 KGSFRIDNGEI
+1037 SNLEI
-1048 SGNTASSDG
+1048 T
-1057 GGVYMSGDGAISLFG
+1057 G
-1072 GKISNNTARRGG
+1072 GKISENKALGDYGG
-1084 GVYTGTG
+1084 GIHVTSDNLYLSGGEITGNAAQIGAGIYIGTDPKSNMYVSGAPKVYGNKNVDG
-1091 EVKVSSVAITGNYAS
+1091 DSNVVLSAGKVIQIESGKLLTDGAYLGVTTQTAPTAENSVAITNEVDSSYAKYFVADES
-1106 NIGGGFYAGRSMT
+1106 DKYNIKW
-1119 TGNTSILAASFSDNP
+1119 N
-1134 QIYDNKAG
+1134 
-1142 SENKPNNF
+1142 
-1150 YLINGYNGDDG
+1150 
-1161 PYYPY
+1161 
-1166 ISITTSGE
+1166 E
-1174 TTLKE
+1174 T
-1179 TAKIGVSAQQPK
+1179 
-1191 NYNNEEY
+1191 
-1198 HFNITSIGKDEYK
+1198 D
-1211 KYEGVLFADNSENC
+1211 
-1225 RIEFNTNDK
+1225 R
-1234 KLYYYEGEGQGR
+1234 KLYLTDGATPTHTHNDITYSPWVSFPN
-1246 HIHVGNLDVYQPLSA
+1246 HLPAGN
-1261 DDIASGSLGDNGS
+1261 
-1274 SKYYYLTSDITLTDT
+1274 YYLTSDITLTDT
-1289 ITIEGDVNIC
+1289 ITIEGDLNIC
-1299 LNGHKITGPADKPAF
+1299 LNGQKITGPADKPAF

-1344 GGGRLEMIAKNSA
+1344 GGGRLEMIAKDSA
-1357 DNVTYAPAAGS
+1357 NDVTYAPAAGS
-1368 QGGKVTVDNNGIV
+1368 QGGKVTVDDSGTV
-1381 TKPSEEPTPGETHA
+1381 TVPDEGGEEPNPGETHA
-1395 ERHPELAGATPLTAD
+1395 ERHHELAAATPLTAD

-1457 LKDTT
+1457 LKNTT

-1512 FLKNGGTVN
+1512 FLKEGGTVN

-1530 KIESTD
+1530 IIESTD

-1565 DDKNE
+1565 DDNNK

-1672 TTIAAP
+1672 TTITAP

-1683 QVNTDGQAQAPVGST
+1683 QVNTDGQAQAPVDST

-1712 GGDGDEPDKVATVS
+1712 GDGGDEPDKVATVS

-1742 VSSPEKGGVTIVIAL
+1742 VSSPEKGDVTIVIAL

-2018 IDKVPDSTKPVPVKP
+2018 IDKVPDPTKPVPVKP

-2108 GAVTGGSSSGGGGS
+2108 GAVTGGSSSGGGGGGS

-2134 IGGEISPDKRVVVS
+2134 IGGEISPDKRVVVN

-2232 GVHYCIEYDLMIGT
+2232 GVHYCIEYDLMIGM
-2246 APALWEPN
+2246 APSLWEPN

-2292 ITWGGLNKVLWG
+2292 ITWGGRNKVLWG

>member
-1 MKKPVVGLALGLFA
+1 M
-15 LLFMLSSA
+15 
-23 AWAVSAN
+23 
-30 EHYQVNDDVQSD
+30 
-42 LTQITQGNLL
+42 
-52 SSNEDNK
+52 
-59 QTLYTPLNGGAADGQ
+59 
-74 WLDFVE
+74 
-80 AWQLAA
+80 
-86 EQGGAVTL
+86 
-94 QQDVL
+94 
-99 VAADVPEGIF
+99 
-109 VQVPEDGQVLLNLN
+109 
-123 GHRLIGEEAPCLI
+123 
-136 FVGARGKLTVMD
+136 
-148 SEQGGG
+148 
-154 QIVGV
+154 
-159 VGVDDSA
+159 
-166 EDENEWGQIEL
+166 
-177 LGGEIVDPNVAV
+177 
-189 LLFESEA
+189 
-196 DYISP
+196 
-201 DGGTWPNRSF
+201 
-211 KDAWNKAATDG
+211 
-222 GTVRLLN
+222 
-229 NVTADSNGHF
+229 
-239 AYGDNAGF
+239 
-247 SKTGGYIVVPANAN
+247 TGGRIV
-261 ITLDLNGWTLNRNLS
+261 
-276 SYTNSGQV
+276 
-284 IDLIG
+284 
-289 TLTIT
+289 
-294 DTSDTKDG
+294 
-302 VITGGYASVG
+302 
-312 GGICLSGTVSGTNPT
+312 
-327 LIMEAGTISGNNA
+327 
-340 LDGGGGVFLG
+340 
-350 ANATF
+350 
-355 TMSGGKI
+355 
-362 ENNSLDRKSEGGGIY
+362 
-377 VHENAKFNV
+377 
-386 SGNVSIKN
+386 N
-394 NKALD
+394 NKALA
-399 DSLNNVC
+399 NN
-406 LVKSYKYPCINVK
+406 
-419 GGLAPESKI
+419 
-428 GVFLTETPAADTV
+428 
-441 IATATDASYLV
+441 
-452 PGVFDIDNDGFYA
+452 
-465 AVQGKQVVLAV
+465 
-476 GTAPA
+476 
-481 TPEAEYTPVGGTA
+481 
-494 ETGTFV
+494 
-500 DMWNKAATGGGTV
+500 
-513 KLLQDVTAVKGSFGT
+513 
-528 GAGFNG
+528 GAG
-534 AIKVPGNVEITLDL
+534 ILVS
-548 AGNTIDRGLKD
+548 
-559 GTPREYGVIW
+559 
-569 VYGTLNLNDSSN
+569 SSN
-581 NNQGLITGGNSPL
+581 L
-594 YGGGILIAANGT
+594 YL
-606 LNMSGGRIS
+606 SGGE
-615 GNKAGQNGGGVF
+615 
-627 IDINGKFKMTGGTI
+627 I
-641 TGNSAASN
+641 TGNAAKIGAGIYVDDNTKSN
-649 GGGVFVRSNEY
+649 MYISGAPKVYGN
-660 VKNKF
+660 KN
-665 AVSGEPVIENNTGK
+665 G
-679 DGVVSNV
+679 DLDSNV
-686 YLNNFEGS
+686 YL
-694 SNQVDVHPINIDGEL
+694 
-709 NENAHIGVSAA
+709 AA
-720 NAPNPGLNIVYIND
+720 GK
-734 GVISGNDNAFFSDNE
+734 VI
-749 QYDITKTDNRF
+749 QI
-760 VLHVKT
+760 
-766 AAPHKHPLN
+766 
-775 FSSGNIIEGG
+775 
-785 EAITFNKK
+785 
-793 LTSNESNQLCIDGV
+793 
-807 ANNPEEV
+807 
-814 MFSENITGYKL
+814 
-825 DVGNYYL
+825 
-832 AEDITIDKPII
+832 
-843 VTGDVNLCLNGKI
+843 
-856 IQYSNNDMSL
+856 
-866 KYRTAIIVGPN
+866 
-877 NATLNLCDCQPEES
+877 
-891 HIERT
+891 
-896 DLPDEIHDLTGGII
+896 
-910 TGANGDSYASGIRV
+910 
-924 YSTTATS
+924 
-931 NSFNLYSGTI
+931 
-941 AGNTVQKDNGGGVYN
+941 
-956 SGTFN
+956 
-961 MYGGKITQNSAESG
+961 ESG
-975 GGVYLDNIGIFN
+975 
-987 IHGGEISNNN
+987 
-997 AKYGGGVYNVKP
+997 
-1009 SSSQLKLKM
+1009 KLL
-1018 DGGIITQNVASSD
+1018 T
-1031 GGGIYS
+1031 
-1037 KGSFRIDNGEI
+1037 
-1048 SGNTASSDG
+1048 
-1057 GGVYMSGDGAISLFG
+1057 DGAYLGVTKQIAP
-1072 GKISNNTARRGG
+1072 TA
-1084 GVYTGTG
+1084 
-1091 EVKVSSVAITGNYAS
+1091 ENSVAITNEVDSSYAKYFVADES
-1106 NIGGGFYAGRSMT
+1106 DKYNIKW
-1119 TGNTSILAASFSDNP
+1119 N
-1134 QIYDNKAG
+1134 
-1142 SENKPNNF
+1142 
-1150 YLINGYNGDDG
+1150 
-1161 PYYPY
+1161 
-1166 ISITTSGE
+1166 E
-1174 TTLKE
+1174 T
-1179 TAKIGVSAQQPK
+1179 
-1191 NYNNEEY
+1191 
-1198 HFNITSIGKDEYK
+1198 D
-1211 KYEGVLFADNSENC
+1211 
-1225 RIEFNTNDK
+1225 R
-1234 KLYYYEGEGQGR
+1234 KLYLTDGATPTHTHNDITYSPC
-1246 HIHVGNLDVYQPLSA
+1246 VSFPNPLSA
-1261 DDIASGSLGDNGS
+1261 GN
-1274 SKYYYLTSDITLTDT
+1274 YYLTSDITLTDT

-1314 KVPAD
+1314 KVPD
-1319 STLKIYNCKGENFS
+1319 GSTLNIYNDEGADFS
-1333 GLKDSGGIEVA
+1333 GLSDSGGIEVA
-1344 GGGRLEMIAKNSA
+1344 GGGTLNMIAKDSA

-1381 TKPSEEPTPGETHA
+1381 TKPSEGGEEPTPGETHA
-1395 ERHPELAGATPLTAD
+1395 ERHHELAAATVINENNFNTVTQEYSPA
-1410 SIKQHIKSYEESG
+1410 IH
-1423 YTGTLPDVKSAYD
+1423 TGTLPDNKTAYRY
-1436 FLDQGTYYM
+1436 LTGGKYYL
-1445 EEDFTLNKALVV
+1445 EGNFTMPNALVV
-1457 LKDTT
+1457 LNETDF
-1462 YCLNGNNFG
+1462 CLNGSNLG

-1512 FLKNGGTVN
+1512 FLKDGGTVN

-1530 KIESTD
+1530 IIESTD

-1565 DDKNE
+1565 DDNNE

-1672 TTIAAP
+1672 TTITAP

-1683 QVNTDGQAQAPVGST
+1683 QVNTDGQAQAPVDST

-1742 VSSPEKGGVTIVIAL
+1742 VSSPEKGDVTIVIAL

-1764 GLGSGGGV
+1764 GLGSGV
-1772 GGGSITPPKGSDVT
+1772 GGGGGSGSITPPKGSDVT

-1792 VTIVIALPWPEDG
+1792 VTIVIALPWLEDG

-1835 VDKDNPVFNP
+1835 VDKNNPVFNP

-1994 KVSPEGEAQ
+1994 KVSPDGEAQ

-2018 IDKVPDSTKPVPVKP
+2018 IDKVPDPTKPVPVKP

-2043 EITVTPQQPEKNY
+2043 EITITPQQPEKNY

-2108 GAVTGGSSSGGGGS
+2108 GAVTGGSSSGGGGGGS

-2246 APALWEPN
+2246 APSLWEPN

-2292 ITWGGLNKVLWG
+2292 ITWGGRNKVLWG

>member
-42 LTQITQGNLL
+42 LTQITLGNLL

-86 EQGGAVTL
+86 EQGGAATL

-109 VQVPEDGQVLLNLN
+109 VQVPEDGQILLNLN

-136 FVGARGKLTVMD
+136 FVGARGKLTVTD

-166 EDENEWGQIEL
+166 ENENEWGQIEL

-189 LLFESEA
+189 L
-196 DYISP
+196 
-201 DGGTWPNRSF
+201 
-211 KDAWNKAATDG
+211 
-222 GTVRLLN
+222 V
-229 NVTADSNGHF
+229 
-239 AYGDNAGF
+239 
-247 SKTGGYIVVPANAN
+247 
-261 ITLDLNGWTLNRNLS
+261 
-276 SYTNSGQV
+276 
-284 IDLIG
+284 
-289 TLTIT
+289 
-294 DTSDTKDG
+294 
-302 VITGGYASVG
+302 
-312 GGICLSGTVSGTNPT
+312 
-327 LIMEAGTISGNNA
+327 
-340 LDGGGGVFLG
+340 
-350 ANATF
+350 
-355 TMSGGKI
+355 
-362 ENNSLDRKSEGGGIY
+362 
-377 VHENAKFNV
+377 
-386 SGNVSIKN
+386 
-394 NKALD
+394 D
-399 DSLNNVC
+399 D
-406 LVKSYKYPCINVK
+406 
-419 GGLAPESKI
+419 E
-428 GVFLTETPAADTV
+428 
-441 IATATDASYLV
+441 
-452 PGVFDIDNDGFYA
+452 
-465 AVQGKQVVLAV
+465 
-476 GTAPA
+476 
-481 TPEAEYTPVGGTA
+481 PEAEYTSVSGKV

-500 DMWNKAATGGGTV
+500 DMWNKAATDGGTV
-513 KLLQDVTAVKGSFGT
+513 KLLKDITAKEVGYKFGDVVGDTSGYLLVSKNIS
-528 GAGFNG
+528 
-534 AIKVPGNVEITLDL
+534 ITLDL
-548 AGNTIDRGLKD
+548 NGYNLDRAIRGDFKED
-559 GTPREYGVIW
+559 GYVIR
-569 VYGTLNLNDSSN
+569 VAGTLTVKNSQN
-581 NNQGLITGGNSPL
+581 NGMTEPHGQIMGGHTDGN
-594 YGGGILIAANGT
+594 GGGIYVENGGELRWQSGNLTNNSANGKGGGVY
-606 LNMSGGRIS
+606 LEENARFEMSGGYI
-615 GNKAGQNGGGVF
+615 NFNQAEEAGGGVYADADVSILENGIIKDNF
-627 IDINGKFKMTGGTI
+627 LFNSGKANKLDNLYLATGKKINVSKALAEDTLIYVTTETKPTDGNPVVIVEGT
-641 TGNSAASN
+641 NLVASR
-649 GGGVFVRSNEY
+649 FVSDDEQY
-660 VKNKF
+660 ET
-665 AVSGEPVIENNTGK
+665 ALENNK
-679 DGVVSNV
+679 
-686 YLNNFEGS
+686 
-694 SNQVDVHPINIDGEL
+694 
-709 NENAHIGVSAA
+709 
-720 NAPNPGLNIVYIND
+720 IVLK
-734 GVISGNDNAFFSDNE
+734 A
-749 QYDITKTDNRF
+749 
-760 VLHVKT
+760 LP
-766 AAPHKHPLN
+766 APHKHALN
-775 FSSGNIIEGG
+775 IGCDESITAGSEKIE
-785 EAITFNKK
+785 FDKK
-793 LTSNESNQLCIDGV
+793 LSTDTSGTL
-807 ANNPEEV
+807 
-814 MFSENITGYKL
+814 ML
-825 DVGNYYL
+825 DDARQNTSYIMVNSKSVTVYDLGTGNYYL
-832 AEDITIDKPII
+832 
-843 VTGDVNLCLNGKI
+843 TGDLVLDYPIAFSPSGSVNLCLNGHKI
-856 IQYSNNDMSL
+856 TCKNSITDSL
-866 KYRTAIIVGPN
+866 VYVYDKLELNLADCSETKSGSITGGNGGGVYIYG
-877 NATLNLCDCQPEES
+877 TLNMY
-891 HIERT
+891 
-896 DLPDEIHDLTGGII
+896 GGNIAENEAEMGGGVYSSGTFILNGGKI
-910 TGANGDSYASGIRV
+910 TGNKASD
-924 YSTTATS
+924 Y
-931 NSFNLYSGTI
+931 
-941 AGNTVQKDNGGGVYN
+941 GGGVYN
-956 SGTFN
+956 SFSKFEMT
-961 MYGGKITQNSAESG
+961 
-975 GGVYLDNIGIFN
+975 
-987 IHGGEISNNN
+987 GGEISNNV
-997 AKYGGGVYNVKP
+997 ADILGGGLLLNVIN
-1009 SSSQLKLKM
+1009 SENCVIS
-1018 DGGIITQNVASSD
+1018 GGLIKNNEAQKGA
-1031 GGGIYS
+1031 GIYMQS
-1037 KGSFRIDNGEI
+1037 SNLEI
-1048 SGNTASSDG
+1048 T
-1057 GGVYMSGDGAISLFG
+1057 G
-1072 GKISNNTARRGG
+1072 GKISENKALGDYGG
-1084 GVYTGTG
+1084 GIHVTSDNLYLSGGEITDNAAKIGAGIYIGTDPKSNMYVSGAPKVYGNKNVDG
-1091 EVKVSSVAITGNYAS
+1091 DSNVVLSAGKVIQIESGKLLTDGAYLGVTKQIAPTAENSVAITNEVDSSYAKY
-1106 NIGGGFYAGRSMT
+1106 FVADE
-1119 TGNTSILAASFSDNP
+1119 SDKY
-1134 QIYDNKAG
+1134 QVKWDEADQKL
-1142 SENKPNNF
+1142 
-1150 YLINGYNGDDG
+1150 YLIDG
-1161 PYYPY
+1161 ATPTHTHND
-1166 ISITTSGE
+1166 ITYS
-1174 TTLKE
+1174 
-1179 TAKIGVSAQQPK
+1179 PW
-1191 NYNNEEY
+1191 
-1198 HFNITSIGKDEYK
+1198 
-1211 KYEGVLFADNSENC
+1211 VLF
-1225 RIEFNTNDK
+1225 TNP
-1234 KLYYYEGEGQGR
+1234 LPA
-1246 HIHVGNLDVYQPLSA
+1246 GN
-1261 DDIASGSLGDNGS
+1261 
-1274 SKYYYLTSDITLTDT
+1274 YYLTGDVTLTDT
-1289 ITIEGDVNIC
+1289 ITINGEVHLC
-1299 LNGHKITGPADKPAF
+1299 LNGQKITGPADKPAF

-1344 GGGRLEMIAKNSA
+1344 GGGTLNMIAKDSA

-1368 QGGKVTVDNNGIV
+1368 QGGKVTVDDSGTV
-1381 TKPSEEPTPGETHA
+1381 TVPDEGGEEPNPGETHA
-1395 ERHPELAGATPLTAD
+1395 ERHHELAAATPLTAD

-1512 FLKNGGTVN
+1512 FLKDGGTVN

-1530 KIESTD
+1530 IIESTD

-1565 DDKNE
+1565 DDNNK

-1589 EAPTKITPPSA
+1589 DAPTKITPPSA

-1672 TTIAAP
+1672 TTITAP

-1683 QVNTDGQAQAPVGST
+1683 QVNTDGQTQAPVDST

-1712 GGDGDEPDKVATVS
+1712 GGDGGEPDKVATVS
-1726 PNGDVQLP
+1726 PNGNVQLP

-1742 VSSPEKGGVTIVIAL
+1742 VSSPEKGDVTIVIAL

-1764 GLGSGGGV
+1764 GLGSGVGV
-1772 GGGSITPPKGSDVT
+1772 GSGSITPPKGSDVT

-1835 VDKDNPVFNP
+1835 VDKNNPVFNP

-2018 IDKVPDSTKPVPVKP
+2018 IDKVPDPTKPVPVKP

-2043 EITVTPQQPEKNY
+2043 EITVTPQQPEQNY

-2108 GAVTGGSSSGGGGS
+2108 GAVTGGGSSGGGGGGS

-2292 ITWGGLNKVLWG
+2292 ITWGGRNKVLWG

>member
-99 VAADVPEGIF
+99 VAADVTEGIF
-109 VQVPEDGQVLLNLN
+109 VQVPEDGQILLNLN

-136 FVGARGKLTVMD
+136 FVGARGKLTVTD

-166 EDENEWGQIEL
+166 ENENEWGQIEL

-189 LLFESEA
+189 LVDEPEA
-196 DYISP
+196 EYTSVS
-201 DGGTWPNRSF
+201 GKVETGTFVAMWSN
-211 KDAWNKAATDG
+211 AAKNG
-222 GTVRLLN
+222 GTVTLLKDVDAKGN
-229 NVTADSNGHF
+229 
-239 AYGDNAGF
+239 F
-247 SKTGGYIVVPANAN
+247 SYDDFGQIGIEDGGRGCLIVPAGKN
-261 ITLDLNGWTLNRNLS
+261 ITLDLNGCNLDRKKVG
-276 SYTNSGQV
+276 SYAVNGYV
-284 IDLIG
+284 IRVAG
-289 TLTIT
+289 TLTVKNSQNNGINEPRGQIKGGHT
-294 DTSDTKDG
+294 D
-302 VITGGYASVG
+302 
-312 GGICLSGTVSGTNPT
+312 
-327 LIMEAGTISGNNA
+327 GN
-340 LDGGGGVFLG
+340 
-350 ANATF
+350 
-355 TMSGGKI
+355 
-362 ENNSLDRKSEGGGIY
+362 GGGIY
-377 VHENAKFNV
+377 VENGGELRWQ
-386 SGNVSIKN
+386 SGNLTN
-394 NKALD
+394 NSA
-399 DSLNNVC
+399 NG
-406 LVKSYKYPCINVK
+406 K
-419 GGLAPESKI
+419 GG
-428 GVFLTETPAADTV
+428 GV
-441 IATATDASYLV
+441 YLEEQAH
-452 PGVFDIDNDGFYA
+452 F
-465 AVQGKQVVLAV
+465 
-476 GTAPA
+476 
-481 TPEAEYTPVGGTA
+481 E
-494 ETGTFV
+494 
-500 DMWNKAATGGGTV
+500 
-513 KLLQDVTAVKGSFGT
+513 
-528 GAGFNG
+528 
-534 AIKVPGNVEITLDL
+534 
-548 AGNTIDRGLKD
+548 
-559 GTPREYGVIW
+559 
-569 VYGTLNLNDSSN
+569 
-581 NNQGLITGGNSPL
+581 
-594 YGGGILIAANGT
+594 
-606 LNMSGGRIS
+606 MSGGYIYF
-615 GNKAGQNGGGVF
+615 NHAEEAGGGVYTNTDVS
-627 IDINGKFKMTGGTI
+627 ILENGIIKDNFLS
-641 TGNSAASN
+641 NSGKA
-649 GGGVFVRSNEY
+649 
-660 VKNKF
+660 NKLDNLYL
-665 AVSGEPVIENNTGK
+665 ATGK
-679 DGVVSNV
+679 KINVSKALAEDTLIYV
-686 YLNNFEGS
+686 TTETKPTESTSVLVATPTTGSSFLAFTDANNFKSDDDKYEAVVESG
-694 SNQVDVHPINIDGEL
+694 
-709 NENAHIGVSAA
+709 
-720 NAPNPGLNIVYIND
+720 NIVLK
-734 GVISGNDNAFFSDNE
+734 A
-749 QYDITKTDNRF
+749 
-760 VLHVKT
+760 LP
-766 AAPHKHPLN
+766 APHKHALN
-775 FSSGNIIEGG
+775 IGCDGNITAGGTEIE
-785 EAITFNKK
+785 FDKK
-793 LTSNESNQLCIDGV
+793 LSTDTSGTL
-807 ANNPEEV
+807 
-814 MFSENITGYKL
+814 ML
-825 DVGNYYL
+825 DDTRQNTSFISVNSKSVTVYTLSPGSYYL
-832 AEDITIDKPII
+832 VDDLVLDYPIAFSPS
-843 VTGDVNLCLNGKI
+843 GSVNLCLNGHKI
-856 IQYSNNDMSL
+856 TCKNSITDSL
-866 KYRTAIIVGPN
+866 VYVYDKLELNLADCSETKLGSITGGNGGGVYIYG
-877 NATLNLCDCQPEES
+877 TLNMY
-891 HIERT
+891 
-896 DLPDEIHDLTGGII
+896 GGNIVK
-910 TGANGDSYASGIRV
+910 N
-924 YSTTATS
+924 TA
-931 NSFNLYSGTI
+931 
-941 AGNTVQKDNGGGVYN
+941 VKNGGGVYN
-956 SGTFN
+956 NKGTLN
-961 MYGGKITQNSAESG
+961 MYGGNIAENEAEMG
-975 GGVYLDNIGIFN
+975 GGVYSSGTFILNGGKITGNKASNYGGGVYNSFSKFEMT
-987 IHGGEISNNN
+987 GGEISNNV
-997 AKYGGGVYNVKP
+997 ADILGGGLLLSVINSENCVI
-1009 SSSQLKLKM
+1009 S
-1018 DGGIITQNVASSD
+1018 GGLIKNNEAQKGA
-1031 GGGIYS
+1031 GIYMQS
-1037 KGSFRIDNGEI
+1037 SNLEI
-1048 SGNTASSDG
+1048 T
-1057 GGVYMSGDGAISLFG
+1057 G
-1072 GKISNNTARRGG
+1072 GKISENKALGDYGG
-1084 GVYTGTG
+1084 GIHVTSDNLYLSGGEITGNAAQIGAGIYIGTDPKSNMYVSGAPKVYGNKNVDLDSNVYLTAG
-1091 EVKVSSVAITGNYAS
+1091 KVIQIESGKSLTDGAYLGVTKQIAPTAENSVAITNEVDSSYAKYFVADES
-1106 NIGGGFYAGRSMT
+1106 DKYNIKW
-1119 TGNTSILAASFSDNP
+1119 N
-1134 QIYDNKAG
+1134 
-1142 SENKPNNF
+1142 
-1150 YLINGYNGDDG
+1150 
-1161 PYYPY
+1161 
-1166 ISITTSGE
+1166 E
-1174 TTLKE
+1174 T
-1179 TAKIGVSAQQPK
+1179 
-1191 NYNNEEY
+1191 
-1198 HFNITSIGKDEYK
+1198 D
-1211 KYEGVLFADNSENC
+1211 
-1225 RIEFNTNDK
+1225 R
-1234 KLYYYEGEGQGR
+1234 KLYLTDGATPTHTHNDITYSPC
-1246 HIHVGNLDVYQPLSA
+1246 VSFPNPFPAGN
-1261 DDIASGSLGDNGS
+1261 
-1274 SKYYYLTSDITLTDT
+1274 YYLTSDITLTDT

-1344 GGGRLEMIAKNSA
+1344 GGGRLEMIAKDSA
-1357 DNVTYAPAAGS
+1357 NDVTYAPAAGS
-1368 QGGKVTVDNNGIV
+1368 QGGKVTVDDSGTV
-1381 TKPSEEPTPGETHA
+1381 TVPDEGGEEPNPGETHA
-1395 ERHPELAGATPLTAD
+1395 ERHHELAAATPLTAD

-1457 LKDTT
+1457 LKNTT

-1512 FLKNGGTVN
+1512 FLKDGGTVN

-1530 KIESTD
+1530 IIESTD

-1565 DDKNE
+1565 DDNNK

-1611 QPGEELTPDIVLDVP
+1611 QPGEEFTPDIVLDVP

-1672 TTIAAP
+1672 TTITAP

-1683 QVNTDGQAQAPVGST
+1683 QVNTDGQAQAPVDST

-1712 GGDGDEPDKVATVS
+1712 GGDGDEPDKLATVS

-1742 VSSPEKGGVTIVIAL
+1742 VSSPEKGDVTIVIAL

-1764 GLGSGGGV
+1764 GLGS
-1772 GGGSITPPKGSDVT
+1772 GSITPPKGSDVT

-2018 IDKVPDSTKPVPVKP
+2018 IDKVPDPTKPVPVKP

-2043 EITVTPQQPEKNY
+2043 EITVTPQQPEQNY

-2108 GAVTGGSSSGGGGS
+2108 GAVTGGSSSGGGGGGS

-2292 ITWGGLNKVLWG
+2292 ITWGGRNKVLWG

>member
-1 MKKPVVGLALGLFA
+1 M
-15 LLFMLSSA
+15 
-23 AWAVSAN
+23 VS
-30 EHYQVNDDVQSD
+30 
-42 LTQITQGNLL
+42 
-52 SSNEDNK
+52 SSN
-59 QTLYTPLNGGAADGQ
+59 LYL
-74 WLDFVE
+74 
-80 AWQLAA
+80 
-86 EQGGAVTL
+86 
-94 QQDVL
+94 
-99 VAADVPEGIF
+99 
-109 VQVPEDGQVLLNLN
+109 
-123 GHRLIGEEAPCLI
+123 
-136 FVGARGKLTVMD
+136 
-148 SEQGGG
+148 S
-154 QIVGV
+154 
-159 VGVDDSA
+159 
-166 EDENEWGQIEL
+166 
-177 LGGEIVDPNVAV
+177 GGEITGN
-189 LLFESEA
+189 
-196 DYISP
+196 
-201 DGGTWPNRSF
+201 
-211 KDAWNKAATDG
+211 AA
-222 GTVRLLN
+222 
-229 NVTADSNGHF
+229 
-239 AYGDNAGF
+239 
-247 SKTGGYIVVPANAN
+247 
-261 ITLDLNGWTLNRNLS
+261 
-276 SYTNSGQV
+276 Q
-284 IDLIG
+284 IG
-289 TLTIT
+289 
-294 DTSDTKDG
+294 
-302 VITGGYASVG
+302 A
-312 GGICLSGTVSGTNPT
+312 
-327 LIMEAGTISGNNA
+327 
-340 LDGGGGVFLG
+340 
-350 ANATF
+350 
-355 TMSGGKI
+355 
-362 ENNSLDRKSEGGGIY
+362 GIY
-377 VHENAKFNV
+377 V
-386 SGNVSIKN
+386 
-394 NKALD
+394 
-399 DSLNNVC
+399 
-406 LVKSYKYPCINVK
+406 
-419 GGLAPESKI
+419 
-428 GVFLTETPAADTV
+428 
-441 IATATDASYLV
+441 
-452 PGVFDIDNDGFYA
+452 DNDTSNMYISG
-465 AVQGKQVVLAV
+465 
-476 GTAPA
+476 AP
-481 TPEAEYTPVGGTA
+481 
-494 ETGTFV
+494 
-500 DMWNKAATGGGTV
+500 K
-513 KLLQDVTAVKGSFGT
+513 
-528 GAGFNG
+528 
-534 AIKVPGNVEITLDL
+534 
-548 AGNTIDRGLKD
+548 
-559 GTPREYGVIW
+559 
-569 VYGTLNLNDSSN
+569 VYGNK
-581 NNQGLITGGNSPL
+581 
-594 YGGGILIAANGT
+594 NGD
-606 LNMSGGRIS
+606 L
-615 GNKAGQNGGGVF
+615 
-627 IDINGKFKMTGGTI
+627 D
-641 TGNSAASN
+641 
-649 GGGVFVRSNEY
+649 
-660 VKNKF
+660 
-665 AVSGEPVIENNTGK
+665 
-679 DGVVSNV
+679 SNV
-686 YLNNFEGS
+686 YLTAGK
-694 SNQVDVHPINIDGEL
+694 
-709 NENAHIGVSAA
+709 
-720 NAPNPGLNIVYIND
+720 
-734 GVISGNDNAFFSDNE
+734 VI
-749 QYDITKTDNRF
+749 QI
-760 VLHVKT
+760 
-766 AAPHKHPLN
+766 
-775 FSSGNIIEGG
+775 
-785 EAITFNKK
+785 
-793 LTSNESNQLCIDGV
+793 
-807 ANNPEEV
+807 
-814 MFSENITGYKL
+814 
-825 DVGNYYL
+825 
-832 AEDITIDKPII
+832 
-843 VTGDVNLCLNGKI
+843 
-856 IQYSNNDMSL
+856 
-866 KYRTAIIVGPN
+866 
-877 NATLNLCDCQPEES
+877 
-891 HIERT
+891 
-896 DLPDEIHDLTGGII
+896 
-910 TGANGDSYASGIRV
+910 
-924 YSTTATS
+924 
-931 NSFNLYSGTI
+931 
-941 AGNTVQKDNGGGVYN
+941 
-956 SGTFN
+956 
-961 MYGGKITQNSAESG
+961 ESG
-975 GGVYLDNIGIFN
+975 
-987 IHGGEISNNN
+987 
-997 AKYGGGVYNVKP
+997 
-1009 SSSQLKLKM
+1009 KLL
-1018 DGGIITQNVASSD
+1018 T
-1031 GGGIYS
+1031 
-1037 KGSFRIDNGEI
+1037 
-1048 SGNTASSDG
+1048 
-1057 GGVYMSGDGAISLFG
+1057 DGAYLGVTKQIAP
-1072 GKISNNTARRGG
+1072 TA
-1084 GVYTGTG
+1084 
-1091 EVKVSSVAITGNYAS
+1091 ENSVAITNEVDSSYAKYFVADDKDNYHVAW
-1106 NIGGGFYAGRSMT
+1106 
-1119 TGNTSILAASFSDNP
+1119 
-1134 QIYDNKAG
+1134 
-1142 SENKPNNF
+1142 
-1150 YLINGYNGDDG
+1150 
-1161 PYYPY
+1161 
-1166 ISITTSGE
+1166 
-1174 TTLKE
+1174 
-1179 TAKIGVSAQQPK
+1179 
-1191 NYNNEEY
+1191 NEENNY
-1198 HFNITSIGKDEYK
+1198 LELVAGATVETKHEHNNVVFNPLVS
-1211 KYEGVLFADNSENC
+1211 FPNPFPA
-1225 RIEFNTNDK
+1225 
-1234 KLYYYEGEGQGR
+1234 
-1246 HIHVGNLDVYQPLSA
+1246 GN
-1261 DDIASGSLGDNGS
+1261 
-1274 SKYYYLTSDITLTDT
+1274 YYLTSDITLTDT

-1314 KVPAD
+1314 KVPGG
-1319 STLKIYNCKGENFS
+1319 STLNIYNDEGSDFS
-1333 GLKDSGGIEVA
+1333 GLSDSGGIEVA
-1344 GGGRLEMIAKNSA
+1344 GGGMLNMIAKDSA
-1357 DNVTYAPAAGS
+1357 DNVTYAPSAGS

-1381 TKPSEEPTPGETHA
+1381 TKPSEGGEEPTPGETHA
-1395 ERHPELAGATPLTAD
+1395 ERHHELAAATPLTAD

-1512 FLKNGGTVN
+1512 FLKDGGAVN

-1530 KIESTD
+1530 IIESTD

-1565 DDKNE
+1565 DDNNK

-1672 TTIAAP
+1672 TTITAS

-1683 QVNTDGQAQAPVGST
+1683 QVNTDGQTQAPVDST

-1712 GGDGDEPDKVATVS
+1712 GGGDEPDKLATVS

-1742 VSSPEKGGVTIVIAL
+1742 VSSPEKGDVTIVIAL

-1764 GLGSGGGV
+1764 GLGSGGG
-1772 GGGSITPPKGSDVT
+1772 GGSGSITPPKGSDVT

-1792 VTIVIALPWPEDG
+1792 VTIVIALPWPEYG

-2018 IDKVPDSTKPVPVKP
+2018 IDKVPDPTKPVPVKP

-2108 GAVTGGSSSGGGGS
+2108 GAVTGGGSSGGGGGGS

-2292 ITWGGLNKVLWG
+2292 ITWGGRNKVLWG

>member
-42 LTQITQGNLL
+42 LTQITLGNLL

-166 EDENEWGQIEL
+166 EDEKAWGQIEL

-189 LLFESEA
+189 LVDNEA
-196 DYISP
+196 AQYISTSGDADSP
-201 DGGTWPNRSF
+201 SSF
-211 KDAWNKAATDG
+211 VAAWSNAAKNG
-222 GTVRLLN
+222 GTVKLLKD
-229 NVTADSNGHF
+229 VTASGN
-239 AYGDNAGF
+239 F
-247 SKTGGYIVVPANAN
+247 SYDDFDQIGIVEKEGYLIVPAGQN
-261 ITLDLNGWTLNRNLS
+261 ITLDLNGCNLDRKKVG
-276 SYTNSGQV
+276 SYAKNGYV
-284 IDLIG
+284 IRVAG
-289 TLTIT
+289 TLTVKNSQNNGMTEPHGQIMGGHT
-294 DTSDTKDG
+294 D
-302 VITGGYASVG
+302 
-312 GGICLSGTVSGTNPT
+312 
-327 LIMEAGTISGNNA
+327 GN
-340 LDGGGGVFLG
+340 
-350 ANATF
+350 
-355 TMSGGKI
+355 
-362 ENNSLDRKSEGGGIY
+362 GGGIY
-377 VHENAKFNV
+377 VENGGELRWQSGNLTNNSANGKGGGVYLEENARF
-386 SGNVSIKN
+386 
-394 NKALD
+394 
-399 DSLNNVC
+399 
-406 LVKSYKYPCINVK
+406 
-419 GGLAPESKI
+419 E
-428 GVFLTETPAADTV
+428 
-441 IATATDASYLV
+441 
-452 PGVFDIDNDGFYA
+452 
-465 AVQGKQVVLAV
+465 
-476 GTAPA
+476 
-481 TPEAEYTPVGGTA
+481 
-494 ETGTFV
+494 
-500 DMWNKAATGGGTV
+500 
-513 KLLQDVTAVKGSFGT
+513 
-528 GAGFNG
+528 
-534 AIKVPGNVEITLDL
+534 
-548 AGNTIDRGLKD
+548 
-559 GTPREYGVIW
+559 
-569 VYGTLNLNDSSN
+569 
-581 NNQGLITGGNSPL
+581 
-594 YGGGILIAANGT
+594 
-606 LNMSGGRIS
+606 MSGGYIYF
-615 GNKAGQNGGGVF
+615 NHAEEAGGGVYANADVSILENGIIKDNF
-627 IDINGKFKMTGGTI
+627 LSNSGKANKLDNLYLATGKKINVSKALAEDTLIYVTTETKPTDGNPVVIVEGT
-641 TGNSAASN
+641 NLVASR
-649 GGGVFVRSNEY
+649 FVSDDEQY
-660 VKNKF
+660 ET
-665 AVSGEPVIENNTGK
+665 ALENNK
-679 DGVVSNV
+679 
-686 YLNNFEGS
+686 
-694 SNQVDVHPINIDGEL
+694 
-709 NENAHIGVSAA
+709 
-720 NAPNPGLNIVYIND
+720 IVLK
-734 GVISGNDNAFFSDNE
+734 A
-749 QYDITKTDNRF
+749 
-760 VLHVKT
+760 LP
-766 AAPHKHPLN
+766 APHKHALN
-775 FSSGNIIEGG
+775 IGCDGNITAGGTEIEFDKKLSTDTSGTLMLDDARQNTSYIMVNSKSVTVYTLSSG
-785 EAITFNKK
+785 
-793 LTSNESNQLCIDGV
+793 S
-807 ANNPEEV
+807 
-814 MFSENITGYKL
+814 
-825 DVGNYYL
+825 YYL
-832 AEDITIDKPII
+832 VGDLVLDYPIAFSPS
-843 VTGDVNLCLNGKI
+843 GSVNLCLNGHKI
-856 IQYSNNDMSL
+856 TCKNSITDSL
-866 KYRTAIIVGPN
+866 VYVYDKLELNLADCSETKLGSITGGNGGGVYIYG
-877 NATLNLCDCQPEES
+877 TLNMY
-891 HIERT
+891 
-896 DLPDEIHDLTGGII
+896 GGNIVK
-910 TGANGDSYASGIRV
+910 N
-924 YSTTATS
+924 TA
-931 NSFNLYSGTI
+931 
-941 AGNTVQKDNGGGVYN
+941 VENGGGVYN
-956 SGTFN
+956 NNGTLN
-961 MYGGKITQNSAESG
+961 MYGGNIAENTTAKIG
-975 GGVYLDNIGIFN
+975 GGVYNNNGTLNMYGGNIAENTAVENGGGVYSSGTFILNGGKITGNKASNYGGGVYNSFSKFEMT
-987 IHGGEISNNN
+987 GGEISNNV
-997 AKYGGGVYNVKP
+997 ADRLGGGLILQGSGTY
-1009 SSSQLKLKM
+1009 SIS
-1018 DGGIITQNVASSD
+1018 GGLIENNITNKSGA
-1031 GGGIYS
+1031 GGIYLLS
-1037 KGSFRIDNGEI
+1037 ADLKMTGGRIVNNKALANNGAGILVSSSNLYLSGGEI
-1048 SGNTASSDG
+1048 TGNAAKIGAGIYVDDNTKSNMYISGAPKVYGNKNGDLDSNVYLTAG
-1057 GGVYMSGDGAISLFG
+1057 KVIQIESGKLLTDGAYLGVTKQIAP
-1072 GKISNNTARRGG
+1072 TA
-1084 GVYTGTG
+1084 
-1091 EVKVSSVAITGNYAS
+1091 ENSVAITNEVDSSYAKYFVADES
-1106 NIGGGFYAGRSMT
+1106 DKYNIKW
-1119 TGNTSILAASFSDNP
+1119 N
-1134 QIYDNKAG
+1134 
-1142 SENKPNNF
+1142 
-1150 YLINGYNGDDG
+1150 
-1161 PYYPY
+1161 
-1166 ISITTSGE
+1166 E
-1174 TTLKE
+1174 T
-1179 TAKIGVSAQQPK
+1179 
-1191 NYNNEEY
+1191 
-1198 HFNITSIGKDEYK
+1198 D
-1211 KYEGVLFADNSENC
+1211 
-1225 RIEFNTNDK
+1225 R
-1234 KLYYYEGEGQGR
+1234 KLYLTDGATPTHTHNDITYSPC
-1246 HIHVGNLDVYQPLSA
+1246 VSFPNPLSA
-1261 DDIASGSLGDNGS
+1261 GN
-1274 SKYYYLTSDITLTDT
+1274 YYLTSDITLTDT

-1314 KVPAD
+1314 KVPGG
-1319 STLKIYNCKGENFS
+1319 STLNIYNDEGADFS
-1333 GLKDSGGIEVA
+1333 GLSDSGGIEVA
-1344 GGGRLEMIAKNSA
+1344 GGGTLNMIAKDSA

-1368 QGGKVTVDNNGIV
+1368 QGGKVTVDDSGTV
-1381 TKPSEEPTPGETHA
+1381 TVPDEGGEEPTPGETHA
-1395 ERHPELAGATPLTAD
+1395 ERHHELAGATPLTAD

-1512 FLKNGGTVN
+1512 FLKDGGAVN

-1530 KIESTD
+1530 IIESTD

-1565 DDKNE
+1565 NDNNE

-1611 QPGEELTPDIVLDVP
+1611 QPGEEFTPDIVLDVP

-1658 TVTITDPETKEEVQ
+1658 MVTITDPETKEEVQ
-1672 TTIAAP
+1672 TTITVP

-1683 QVNTDGQAQAPVGST
+1683 QVNTDGQAQAPVDST

-1712 GGDGDEPDKVATVS
+1712 GDGGDKPDKVATVS

-1742 VSSPEKGGVTIVIAL
+1742 VSSPEKGDVTIVIAL

-1764 GLGSGGGV
+1764 GLGSGG

-2018 IDKVPDSTKPVPVKP
+2018 IDKVPDPTKPVPVKP

-2043 EITVTPQQPEKNY
+2043 EITVTPQQPEQNY

-2108 GAVTGGSSSGGGGS
+2108 GAVTGGSSSGGGGGGS

-2246 APALWEPN
+2246 APSLWEPN

-2292 ITWGGLNKVLWG
+2292 ITWGGRNKVLWG

>member
-42 LTQITQGNLL
+42 LTQITLGNLL

-109 VQVPEDGQVLLNLN
+109 VHVPEDGQVLLNLN
-123 GHRLIGEEAPCLI
+123 GYRLIGEEAPCLI
-136 FVGARGKLTVMD
+136 FVGARGKLTVTD

-166 EDENEWGQIEL
+166 ENENEWGQIEL

-189 LLFESEA
+189 LA
-196 DYISP
+196 D
-201 DGGTWPNRSF
+201 D
-211 KDAWNKAATDG
+211 
-222 GTVRLLN
+222 
-229 NVTADSNGHF
+229 
-239 AYGDNAGF
+239 
-247 SKTGGYIVVPANAN
+247 
-261 ITLDLNGWTLNRNLS
+261 
-276 SYTNSGQV
+276 
-284 IDLIG
+284 
-289 TLTIT
+289 
-294 DTSDTKDG
+294 
-302 VITGGYASVG
+302 
-312 GGICLSGTVSGTNPT
+312 
-327 LIMEAGTISGNNA
+327 
-340 LDGGGGVFLG
+340 
-350 ANATF
+350 
-355 TMSGGKI
+355 
-362 ENNSLDRKSEGGGIY
+362 
-377 VHENAKFNV
+377 
-386 SGNVSIKN
+386 
-394 NKALD
+394 
-399 DSLNNVC
+399 
-406 LVKSYKYPCINVK
+406 
-419 GGLAPESKI
+419 
-428 GVFLTETPAADTV
+428 
-441 IATATDASYLV
+441 
-452 PGVFDIDNDGFYA
+452 
-465 AVQGKQVVLAV
+465 
-476 GTAPA
+476 
-481 TPEAEYTPVGGTA
+481 EAEYTPVGGTA
-494 ETGTFV
+494 ETGTFEAMWNKAATGGGKVKLLKSISAKNISTNGYILVPQNVTITLDLDHHQFDNNKTHAIRVEGTLNVLNGSETYDEAKQTLGGIVYCSSASDGGGIYVAGTGKLNWFGGRLQLNESKTNGGAVYLEDGAYFEMHQGYINGCAANTNGGAVYVNSGATFSIGGQVEIEGNTRTYPNISTKSNVYLAAGQKININSALDDNVEIWVTTENKPTTGNPVLIASRAVGSSVPAFINADNFKSDDDLYETFVWSGDIGLKVKGDVITDPQAEYTKDGTTQKGTFV

-513 KLLQDVTAVKGSFGT
+513 KLLKDVTADSDGAFGT
-528 GAGFNG
+528 GVGFGDGNRNG
-534 AIKVPGNVEITLDL
+534 YVGKKGYLLVPESINI
-548 AGNTIDRGLKD
+548 
-559 GTPREYGVIW
+559 
-569 VYGTLNLNDSSN
+569 TLNLNGCTLNRALYSSSASERDAIIGGEVIEVKGELTINDDKGNGIIKGGIGTLAGCILVEGTLKMNGGNITENAVFDAAIGAVTILPAATFEMNGGSITGNDCSGNSNAGGVFVFPNANFKVSGNVNVTENGSRNVYLDNDEGRKDIPKIIISGQLANTSKIGVTAADFSSTQNSVAIATSANTNFLDTDIIVADDSALYHTEVQGN
-581 NNQGLITGGNSPL
+581 NIMLVKGATLASHKHALNIGCDESITTGATEIEFDKKLSTDTSGRLLIDGVAQSTQTVSQYSGGSITAYTLSPGSYYLVDDLLLNNPIAFNAEGTVNLCLNGHKVTYKNTSSYSLFYLMPKSKVELNLADCSSDKAGLITGGNASAEKFKS
-594 YGGGILIAANGT
+594 GGGIYIDCGTLNMYGGNIVQNAAAEKGGGVYIDHTSNGT
-606 LNMSGGRIS
+606 LNMYGGS
-615 GNKAGQNGGGVF
+615 
-627 IDINGKFKMTGGTI
+627 IDN
-641 TGNSAASN
+641 
-649 GGGVFVRSNEY
+649 NEA
-660 VKNKF
+660 VK
-665 AVSGEPVIENNTGK
+665 G
-679 DGVVSNV
+679 
-686 YLNNFEGS
+686 
-694 SNQVDVHPINIDGEL
+694 
-709 NENAHIGVSAA
+709 
-720 NAPNPGLNIVYIND
+720 
-734 GVISGNDNAFFSDNE
+734 
-749 QYDITKTDNRF
+749 
-760 VLHVKT
+760 
-766 AAPHKHPLN
+766 
-775 FSSGNIIEGG
+775 
-785 EAITFNKK
+785 
-793 LTSNESNQLCIDGV
+793 
-807 ANNPEEV
+807 
-814 MFSENITGYKL
+814 
-825 DVGNYYL
+825 
-832 AEDITIDKPII
+832 
-843 VTGDVNLCLNGKI
+843 
-856 IQYSNNDMSL
+856 
-866 KYRTAIIVGPN
+866 
-877 NATLNLCDCQPEES
+877 
-891 HIERT
+891 
-896 DLPDEIHDLTGGII
+896 
-910 TGANGDSYASGIRV
+910 
-924 YSTTATS
+924 
-931 NSFNLYSGTI
+931 
-941 AGNTVQKDNGGGVYN
+941 GGGVYN
-956 SGTFN
+956 SGTFILN
-961 MYGGKITQNSAESG
+961 GGKIINNTTQGN
-975 GGVYLDNIGIFN
+975 
-987 IHGGEISNNN
+987 
-997 AKYGGGVYNVKP
+997 GGGVYNSLKVFEMTGGEI
-1009 SSSQLKLKM
+1009 SS
-1018 DGGIITQNVASSD
+1018 NVAD
-1031 GGGIYS
+1031 GLGAGLVLQGSGTYSISGGLIKNNITNKSGAGGIYLLS
-1037 KGSFRIDNGEI
+1037 ADLKMTGGRIVNNKALANNGAGILVSSSSNLYLSGGEI
-1048 SGNTASSDG
+1048 TGNAAQVGAGIYVDNDTSNMYISGAPKVYGNKNGDLDSNVYLTAG
-1057 GGVYMSGDGAISLFG
+1057 KVIQIESGKSLTDGAYLGVTKQIAP
-1072 GKISNNTARRGG
+1072 TA
-1084 GVYTGTG
+1084 
-1091 EVKVSSVAITGNYAS
+1091 ENSVAITNEVDSSYAKYFVADES
-1106 NIGGGFYAGRSMT
+1106 DKYNIKWNETDRK
-1119 TGNTSILAASFSDNP
+1119 L
-1134 QIYDNKAG
+1134 
-1142 SENKPNNF
+1142 
-1150 YLINGYNGDDG
+1150 YLIDG
-1161 PYYPY
+1161 ATPTHTHND
-1166 ISITTSGE
+1166 ITYS
-1174 TTLKE
+1174 
-1179 TAKIGVSAQQPK
+1179 PW
-1191 NYNNEEY
+1191 
-1198 HFNITSIGKDEYK
+1198 
-1211 KYEGVLFADNSENC
+1211 VLF
-1225 RIEFNTNDK
+1225 TNP
-1234 KLYYYEGEGQGR
+1234 LPA
-1246 HIHVGNLDVYQPLSA
+1246 GN
-1261 DDIASGSLGDNGS
+1261 
-1274 SKYYYLTSDITLTDT
+1274 YYLTSDITLTDT

-1314 KVPAD
+1314 KVPD
-1319 STLKIYNCKGENFS
+1319 GSTLNIYNDEGADFS
-1333 GLKDSGGIEVA
+1333 GLSDSGGIEVA
-1344 GGGRLEMIAKNSA
+1344 GGGTLNMIAKDSA

-1381 TKPSEEPTPGETHA
+1381 TKPSEGGEEPTPGETHA
-1395 ERHPELAGATPLTAD
+1395 ERHHELAAATPLTAD

-1512 FLKNGGTVN
+1512 FLKDGGAVN

-1530 KIESTD
+1530 IIESTD

-1543 VEQDKNGNTIMTL
+1543 VEQDKNGNIIMTL

-1611 QPGEELTPDIVLDVP
+1611 QPGEEPTPDIVLDVP

-1672 TTIAAP
+1672 TTITAP

-1683 QVNTDGQAQAPVGST
+1683 QVNTDGQAQAPVDST

-1742 VSSPEKGGVTIVIAL
+1742 VSSPEKGDVTIVIAL

-1764 GLGSGGGV
+1764 GLGSGDGV
-1772 GGGSITPPKGSDVT
+1772 GGGSITPPKDSDVT

-1979 TENKTTLTAPDNDAV
+1979 TENKTTLIAPDNDAV

-2018 IDKVPDSTKPVPVKP
+2018 IDKVPDPTKPVTVKP

-2108 GAVTGGSSSGGGGS
+2108 GAVTGGSSSGGGGGGS

-2197 AKGMSGHGHQGDCPK
+2197 AKGMFGHGHQGDCPK

-2292 ITWGGLNKVLWG
+2292 ITWGGRNKVLWG

>member
-59 QTLYTPLNGGAADGQ
+59 QTLYTPLNGGVADGQ

-99 VAADVPEGIF
+99 VAADVTEGIF

-136 FVGARGKLTVMD
+136 FVGARGKLTVTD

-166 EDENEWGQIEL
+166 ENENEWGQIEL

-189 LLFESEA
+189 LADNEA
-196 DYISP
+196 QYISISGIENSP
-201 DGGTWPNRSF
+201 SSF
-211 KDAWNKAATDG
+211 VAAWSNAAKNG
-222 GTVRLLN
+222 GTVKLLN
-229 NVTADSNGHF
+229 DVTASGS
-239 AYGDNAGF
+239 F
-247 SKTGGYIVVPANAN
+247 SYDDFGQIGIEDRGYLIVPVGQN
-261 ITLDLNGWTLNRNLS
+261 ITLDLNGCNLDRNKVG
-276 SYTNSGQV
+276 SYAVNGYV
-284 IDLIG
+284 IRVAG
-289 TLTIT
+289 TLTVKNSQNNGMTEPHGQIMGGHT
-294 DTSDTKDG
+294 D
-302 VITGGYASVG
+302 
-312 GGICLSGTVSGTNPT
+312 
-327 LIMEAGTISGNNA
+327 GN
-340 LDGGGGVFLG
+340 
-350 ANATF
+350 
-355 TMSGGKI
+355 
-362 ENNSLDRKSEGGGIY
+362 GGGIY
-377 VHENAKFNV
+377 VENGGELRWQ
-386 SGNVSIKN
+386 SGNLTN
-394 NKALD
+394 NSA
-399 DSLNNVC
+399 NG
-406 LVKSYKYPCINVK
+406 K
-419 GGLAPESKI
+419 GG
-428 GVFLTETPAADTV
+428 GV
-441 IATATDASYLV
+441 YLEEQAH
-452 PGVFDIDNDGFYA
+452 F
-465 AVQGKQVVLAV
+465 
-476 GTAPA
+476 
-481 TPEAEYTPVGGTA
+481 E
-494 ETGTFV
+494 
-500 DMWNKAATGGGTV
+500 
-513 KLLQDVTAVKGSFGT
+513 
-528 GAGFNG
+528 
-534 AIKVPGNVEITLDL
+534 
-548 AGNTIDRGLKD
+548 
-559 GTPREYGVIW
+559 
-569 VYGTLNLNDSSN
+569 
-581 NNQGLITGGNSPL
+581 
-594 YGGGILIAANGT
+594 
-606 LNMSGGRIS
+606 MSGGYIYF
-615 GNKAGQNGGGVF
+615 NHAEEAGGGVYTNTDVS
-627 IDINGKFKMTGGTI
+627 ILENGIIKDNFLS
-641 TGNSAASN
+641 NSGKA
-649 GGGVFVRSNEY
+649 
-660 VKNKF
+660 NKLDNLYL
-665 AVSGEPVIENNTGK
+665 ATGK
-679 DGVVSNV
+679 KINVSKALAEDTLIYVTTETKPTESSSVLVATPTTGSGFSAFTDAKNFKSDDDKYEAVVES
-686 YLNNFEGS
+686 G
-694 SNQVDVHPINIDGEL
+694 
-709 NENAHIGVSAA
+709 
-720 NAPNPGLNIVYIND
+720 NIVLK
-734 GVISGNDNAFFSDNE
+734 A
-749 QYDITKTDNRF
+749 
-760 VLHVKT
+760 LP
-766 AAPHKHPLN
+766 APHKHALN
-775 FSSGNIIEGG
+775 VGCDEIITAGSDE
-785 EAITFNKK
+785 IDFDKK
-793 LTSNESNQLCIDGV
+793 LSTDTSGRLLIDG
-807 ANNPEEV
+807 AGQMPG
-814 MFSENITGYKL
+814 SITVNSKRVTVYDLGT
-825 DVGNYYL
+825 GNYYL
-832 AEDITIDKPII
+832 
-843 VTGDVNLCLNGKI
+843 TGDLVLDYPIAFSPSGSVNLCLNGHKI
-856 IQYSNNDMSL
+856 TCKNSITDSL
-866 KYRTAIIVGPN
+866 VYVYDKLELNLADCSETKLGSITGGNGGGVYIYG
-877 NATLNLCDCQPEES
+877 TLNMY
-891 HIERT
+891 
-896 DLPDEIHDLTGGII
+896 GGNIVK
-910 TGANGDSYASGIRV
+910 N
-924 YSTTATS
+924 TA
-931 NSFNLYSGTI
+931 
-941 AGNTVQKDNGGGVYN
+941 VENGGGVYN
-956 SGTFN
+956 NNGTLN
-961 MYGGKITQNSAESG
+961 MYGGNIAENEAEMG
-975 GGVYLDNIGIFN
+975 GGVYSSGTFILNGGKITGNKASNYGGGVYNSFSKFEMT
-987 IHGGEISNNN
+987 GGEISNNV
-997 AKYGGGVYNVKP
+997 ADRLGGGLILQGSGTY
-1009 SSSQLKLKM
+1009 SIS
-1018 DGGIITQNVASSD
+1018 GGLIENNITNKSGA
-1031 GGGIYS
+1031 GGIYLLS
-1037 KGSFRIDNGEI
+1037 ADLKMTDGRIVNNKALANYGAGILVSSSNLYLSGGEI
-1048 SGNTASSDG
+1048 TGNAAKIGAGIYVDDNTKSNMYISGAPKVYGNKNGDLDSNVYLTAG
-1057 GGVYMSGDGAISLFG
+1057 KVIQIESGKLLTDGAYLGVTKQIAP
-1072 GKISNNTARRGG
+1072 TA
-1084 GVYTGTG
+1084 
-1091 EVKVSSVAITGNYAS
+1091 ENSVAITNEVDSSYAKY
-1106 NIGGGFYAGRSMT
+1106 FVADE
-1119 TGNTSILAASFSDNP
+1119 SDKY
-1134 QIYDNKAG
+1134 QVKWDEADQKL
-1142 SENKPNNF
+1142 
-1150 YLINGYNGDDG
+1150 YLIDG
-1161 PYYPY
+1161 ATPTHTHND
-1166 ISITTSGE
+1166 ITYSPC
-1174 TTLKE
+1174 
-1179 TAKIGVSAQQPK
+1179 VSFP
-1191 NYNNEEY
+1191 N
-1198 HFNITSIGKDEYK
+1198 
-1211 KYEGVLFADNSENC
+1211 
-1225 RIEFNTNDK
+1225 
-1234 KLYYYEGEGQGR
+1234 
-1246 HIHVGNLDVYQPLSA
+1246 PLSA
-1261 DDIASGSLGDNGS
+1261 GN
-1274 SKYYYLTSDITLTDT
+1274 YYLTSDITLTDT

-1299 LNGHKITGPADKPAF
+1299 LNGHKITGLADKPAF
-1314 KVPAD
+1314 KVPD
-1319 STLKIYNCKGENFS
+1319 GSTLNIYNDEGADFS
-1333 GLKDSGGIEVA
+1333 GLSDSGGIEVA
-1344 GGGRLEMIAKNSA
+1344 GGGTLNMIAKDSA
-1357 DNVTYAPAAGS
+1357 DNVTYAPAADS
-1368 QGGKVTVDNNGIV
+1368 QGGKVTVGDDGTI
-1381 TKPSEEPTPGETHA
+1381 TKPSEGGEEPNPGETHA
-1395 ERHPELAGATPLTAD
+1395 ERHHELAAATPLTAD

-1512 FLKNGGTVN
+1512 FLKDGGTVN

-1530 KIESTD
+1530 IIESTD

-1565 DDKNE
+1565 DDNNK

-1611 QPGEELTPDIVLDVP
+1611 QPDEELTPDIVLDVP

-1672 TTIAAP
+1672 TTITAP

-1683 QVNTDGQAQAPVGST
+1683 QVNTDGQTQASVDST

-1742 VSSPEKGGVTIVIAL
+1742 VSSPEKGDVTIVIAL

-2018 IDKVPDSTKPVPVKP
+2018 IDKVPDPTKPVPVKP

-2043 EITVTPQQPEKNY
+2043 EITVTPQQPEQNY

-2108 GAVTGGSSSGGGGS
+2108 GAVTGGGSSGGGGGGS

-2246 APALWEPN
+2246 APSLWEPN

-2292 ITWGGLNKVLWG
+2292 ITWGGRNKVLWG

>member
-42 LTQITQGNLL
+42 LTQITLGNLL

-166 EDENEWGQIEL
+166 ENENEWGQIEL

-189 LLFESEA
+189 LVDNEA
-196 DYISP
+196 AQYISTSGDADSP
-201 DGGTWPNRSF
+201 SSF
-211 KDAWNKAATDG
+211 VAAWSNAAKNG
-222 GTVRLLN
+222 GTVKLLKD
-229 NVTADSNGHF
+229 VTASGN
-239 AYGDNAGF
+239 F
-247 SKTGGYIVVPANAN
+247 SYDDFDQIGIVEKEGYLIVPAGQN
-261 ITLDLNGWTLNRNLS
+261 ITLDLNGCNLDRKKVG
-276 SYTNSGQV
+276 SYAKNGYV
-284 IDLIG
+284 IRVAG
-289 TLTIT
+289 TLTVKNSQNNGMTEPHGQIMGGHT
-294 DTSDTKDG
+294 D
-302 VITGGYASVG
+302 
-312 GGICLSGTVSGTNPT
+312 
-327 LIMEAGTISGNNA
+327 GN
-340 LDGGGGVFLG
+340 
-350 ANATF
+350 
-355 TMSGGKI
+355 
-362 ENNSLDRKSEGGGIY
+362 GGGIY
-377 VHENAKFNV
+377 VENGGELRWQSGNLTNNSANGKGGGVYLEENARF
-386 SGNVSIKN
+386 
-394 NKALD
+394 
-399 DSLNNVC
+399 
-406 LVKSYKYPCINVK
+406 
-419 GGLAPESKI
+419 E
-428 GVFLTETPAADTV
+428 
-441 IATATDASYLV
+441 
-452 PGVFDIDNDGFYA
+452 
-465 AVQGKQVVLAV
+465 
-476 GTAPA
+476 
-481 TPEAEYTPVGGTA
+481 
-494 ETGTFV
+494 
-500 DMWNKAATGGGTV
+500 
-513 KLLQDVTAVKGSFGT
+513 
-528 GAGFNG
+528 
-534 AIKVPGNVEITLDL
+534 
-548 AGNTIDRGLKD
+548 
-559 GTPREYGVIW
+559 
-569 VYGTLNLNDSSN
+569 
-581 NNQGLITGGNSPL
+581 
-594 YGGGILIAANGT
+594 
-606 LNMSGGRIS
+606 MSGGYIYF
-615 GNKAGQNGGGVF
+615 NHAEEAGGGVYANADVSILENGIIKDNF
-627 IDINGKFKMTGGTI
+627 LSNSGKANKLDNLYLATGKKINVSKALAEDTLIYVTTETKPTDGNPVVIVEGT
-641 TGNSAASN
+641 NLVASR
-649 GGGVFVRSNEY
+649 FVSDDEQY
-660 VKNKF
+660 ET
-665 AVSGEPVIENNTGK
+665 ALENNK
-679 DGVVSNV
+679 
-686 YLNNFEGS
+686 
-694 SNQVDVHPINIDGEL
+694 
-709 NENAHIGVSAA
+709 
-720 NAPNPGLNIVYIND
+720 IVLK
-734 GVISGNDNAFFSDNE
+734 A
-749 QYDITKTDNRF
+749 
-760 VLHVKT
+760 LP
-766 AAPHKHPLN
+766 APHKHALN
-775 FSSGNIIEGG
+775 IGCDGNITAGGTEIEFDKKLSTDTSGTLMLDDARQNTSYIMVNSKSVTVYTLSSG
-785 EAITFNKK
+785 
-793 LTSNESNQLCIDGV
+793 S
-807 ANNPEEV
+807 
-814 MFSENITGYKL
+814 
-825 DVGNYYL
+825 YYL
-832 AEDITIDKPII
+832 VGDLVLDYPIAFSPS
-843 VTGDVNLCLNGKI
+843 GSVNLCLNGHKI
-856 IQYSNNDMSL
+856 TCKNSITDSL
-866 KYRTAIIVGPN
+866 VYVYDKLELNLADCSETKLGSITGGNGGGVYIYG
-877 NATLNLCDCQPEES
+877 TLNMY
-891 HIERT
+891 
-896 DLPDEIHDLTGGII
+896 GGNIVK
-910 TGANGDSYASGIRV
+910 N
-924 YSTTATS
+924 TA
-931 NSFNLYSGTI
+931 
-941 AGNTVQKDNGGGVYN
+941 VENGGGVYN
-956 SGTFN
+956 NNGTLN
-961 MYGGKITQNSAESG
+961 MYGGNIAENTTAKIG
-975 GGVYLDNIGIFN
+975 GGVYNNNGTLNMYGGNIAENTAVENGGGVYSSGTFILNGGKITGNKASNYGGGVYNSFSKFEMT
-987 IHGGEISNNN
+987 GGEISNNV
-997 AKYGGGVYNVKP
+997 ADRLGGGLILQGSGTY
-1009 SSSQLKLKM
+1009 SIS
-1018 DGGIITQNVASSD
+1018 GGLIENNITNKSGA
-1031 GGGIYS
+1031 GGIYLLS
-1037 KGSFRIDNGEI
+1037 ADLKMTGGRIVNNKALANNGAGILVSSSNLYLSGGEI
-1048 SGNTASSDG
+1048 TGNAAKIGAGIYVDDNTKSNMYISGAPKVYGNKNGDLDSNVYLTAG
-1057 GGVYMSGDGAISLFG
+1057 KVIQIESGKLLTDGAYLGVTKQIAP
-1072 GKISNNTARRGG
+1072 TA
-1084 GVYTGTG
+1084 
-1091 EVKVSSVAITGNYAS
+1091 ENSVAITNEVDSSYAKYFVADES
-1106 NIGGGFYAGRSMT
+1106 DKYNIKW
-1119 TGNTSILAASFSDNP
+1119 N
-1134 QIYDNKAG
+1134 
-1142 SENKPNNF
+1142 
-1150 YLINGYNGDDG
+1150 
-1161 PYYPY
+1161 
-1166 ISITTSGE
+1166 E
-1174 TTLKE
+1174 T
-1179 TAKIGVSAQQPK
+1179 
-1191 NYNNEEY
+1191 
-1198 HFNITSIGKDEYK
+1198 D
-1211 KYEGVLFADNSENC
+1211 
-1225 RIEFNTNDK
+1225 R
-1234 KLYYYEGEGQGR
+1234 KLYLTDGATPTHTHNDITYSPC
-1246 HIHVGNLDVYQPLSA
+1246 VSFPNPLSA
-1261 DDIASGSLGDNGS
+1261 GN
-1274 SKYYYLTSDITLTDT
+1274 YYLTSDITLTDT

-1314 KVPAD
+1314 KVPGG
-1319 STLKIYNCKGENFS
+1319 STLNIYNDEGADFS
-1333 GLKDSGGIEVA
+1333 GLSDSGGIEVA
-1344 GGGRLEMIAKNSA
+1344 GGGTLNMIAKDSA

-1368 QGGKVTVDNNGIV
+1368 QGGKVTVDDSGTV
-1381 TKPSEEPTPGETHA
+1381 TVPDEGGEEPTPGETHA
-1395 ERHPELAGATPLTAD
+1395 ERHHELAGATPLTAD

-1512 FLKNGGTVN
+1512 FLKDGGAVN

-1530 KIESTD
+1530 IIESTD

-1565 DDKNE
+1565 NDNNE

-1611 QPGEELTPDIVLDVP
+1611 QPGEEFTPDIVLDVP

-1658 TVTITDPETKEEVQ
+1658 MVTITDPETKEEVQ
-1672 TTIAAP
+1672 TTITVP

-1683 QVNTDGQAQAPVGST
+1683 QVNTDGQAQAPVDST

-1712 GGDGDEPDKVATVS
+1712 GDGGDKPDKVATVS

-1742 VSSPEKGGVTIVIAL
+1742 VSSPEKGDVTIVIAL

-1764 GLGSGGGV
+1764 GLGSGV
-1772 GGGSITPPKGSDVT
+1772 GGGSGSITPPKGSDVT

-2108 GAVTGGSSSGGGGS
+2108 GAVTGGSSSGGGGGS

-2246 APALWEPN
+2246 APSLWEPN

-2292 ITWGGLNKVLWG
+2292 ITWGGRNKVLWG

>member
-42 LTQITQGNLL
+42 LTQITLGNLL

-99 VAADVPEGIF
+99 VAADVPEGVF
-109 VQVPEDGQVLLNLN
+109 VQVPEDGQILLNLN

-136 FVGARGKLTVMD
+136 FVGARGKLTVKD

-166 EDENEWGQIEL
+166 EDEKAWGQIEL

-189 LLFESEA
+189 LVDNEA
-196 DYISP
+196 AQYISTSGDADSP
-201 DGGTWPNRSF
+201 SSF
-211 KDAWNKAATDG
+211 VAAWSNAAKNG
-222 GTVRLLN
+222 GTVKLLKD
-229 NVTADSNGHF
+229 VTASGN
-239 AYGDNAGF
+239 F
-247 SKTGGYIVVPANAN
+247 SYDDFDQIGIVEKEGYLIVPAGQN
-261 ITLDLNGWTLNRNLS
+261 ITLDLNGCNLNRNKVGP
-276 SYTNSGQV
+276 YAVNGYV
-284 IDLIG
+284 IRVAG
-289 TLTIT
+289 TLTVKNSQNNGMTEPHGQI
-294 DTSDTKDG
+294 
-302 VITGGYASVG
+302 IGGH
-312 GGICLSGTVSGTNPT
+312 TN
-327 LIMEAGTISGNNA
+327 GN
-340 LDGGGGVFLG
+340 
-350 ANATF
+350 
-355 TMSGGKI
+355 
-362 ENNSLDRKSEGGGIY
+362 GGGIY
-377 VHENAKFNV
+377 VESGGELIWQSGRLTDNSANGKGGGLYLEENARFEMSGGYIDFNHAKEAGGGVYASTNSKVNIEKGIIQSNSLFNPDSAEDSEDDNLYLTTGNKINVGKALSADTLIYVTTETKPTESTSVLVATPTTGSNFSAFTDANNFKSDDDKYEAVVESGNIVLKALPAPHKHALNIGCDGNITAGGTEIDFDKKLSTDTSGRLLIDGVAQSTQTVSQYSGGSITAYTLSPGSYYLVDDLLLNNPIAFNV
-386 SGNVSIKN
+386 
-394 NKALD
+394 D
-399 DSLNNVC
+399 
-406 LVKSYKYPCINVK
+406 
-419 GGLAPESKI
+419 
-428 GVFLTETPAADTV
+428 
-441 IATATDASYLV
+441 
-452 PGVFDIDNDGFYA
+452 
-465 AVQGKQVVLAV
+465 
-476 GTAPA
+476 
-481 TPEAEYTPVGGTA
+481 
-494 ETGTFV
+494 
-500 DMWNKAATGGGTV
+500 GTV
-513 KLLQDVTAVKGSFGT
+513 NLCLNGHKVTYKNTSSYSLFYLMPKS
-528 GAGFNG
+528 
-534 AIKVPGNVEITLDL
+534 KVE
-548 AGNTIDRGLKD
+548 
-559 GTPREYGVIW
+559 
-569 VYGTLNLNDSSN
+569 LNLADCSSDKA
-581 NNQGLITGGNSPL
+581 GLITGGNASAEKFKS
-594 YGGGILIAANGT
+594 GGGIYIDCGTLNMYGGNIAQNTAAERGGGVYINHTLNGT
-606 LNMSGGRIS
+606 LNMYGGS
-615 GNKAGQNGGGVF
+615 
-627 IDINGKFKMTGGTI
+627 
-641 TGNSAASN
+641 
-649 GGGVFVRSNEY
+649 
-660 VKNKF
+660 
-665 AVSGEPVIENNTGK
+665 
-679 DGVVSNV
+679 
-686 YLNNFEGS
+686 
-694 SNQVDVHPINIDGEL
+694 
-709 NENAHIGVSAA
+709 
-720 NAPNPGLNIVYIND
+720 
-734 GVISGNDNAFFSDNE
+734 
-749 QYDITKTDNRF
+749 
-760 VLHVKT
+760 
-766 AAPHKHPLN
+766 
-775 FSSGNIIEGG
+775 
-785 EAITFNKK
+785 
-793 LTSNESNQLCIDGV
+793 
-807 ANNPEEV
+807 
-814 MFSENITGYKL
+814 
-825 DVGNYYL
+825 
-832 AEDITIDKPII
+832 IDK
-843 VTGDVNLCLNGKI
+843 NE
-856 IQYSNNDMSL
+856 
-866 KYRTAIIVGPN
+866 A
-877 NATLNLCDCQPEES
+877 
-891 HIERT
+891 
-896 DLPDEIHDLTGGII
+896 GI
-910 TGANGDSYASGIRV
+910 G
-924 YSTTATS
+924 
-931 NSFNLYSGTI
+931 
-941 AGNTVQKDNGGGVYN
+941 GGGVYN
-956 SGTFN
+956 SGTFILN
-961 MYGGKITQNSAESG
+961 GGKI
-975 GGVYLDNIGIFN
+975 I
-987 IHGGEISNNN
+987 NNTTKGN
-997 AKYGGGVYNVKP
+997 AGGVYNSLSVFG
-1009 SSSQLKLKM
+1009 M
-1018 DGGIITQNVASSD
+1018 NG
-1031 GGGIYS
+1031 
-1037 KGSFRIDNGEI
+1037 GEI
-1048 SGNTASSDG
+1048 SGNGADGLGAGLVLQNSGTYSISGGLIENNITNKSGAGGIYLLSADLKMTGGRIVNNKALANNGAGILVSSSNLYLSGGEITGNAAQIGAGIYVDNNTKSNMYISGAPKVYGNKNGDLDSNVYLTAG
-1057 GGVYMSGDGAISLFG
+1057 KVIQIESGKSLTDGAYLGVTKQIAP
-1072 GKISNNTARRGG
+1072 TA
-1084 GVYTGTG
+1084 
-1091 EVKVSSVAITGNYAS
+1091 ENSVAITNEVDSSYAKYFVADES
-1106 NIGGGFYAGRSMT
+1106 DKYNIKW
-1119 TGNTSILAASFSDNP
+1119 N
-1134 QIYDNKAG
+1134 
-1142 SENKPNNF
+1142 
-1150 YLINGYNGDDG
+1150 
-1161 PYYPY
+1161 
-1166 ISITTSGE
+1166 E
-1174 TTLKE
+1174 T
-1179 TAKIGVSAQQPK
+1179 
-1191 NYNNEEY
+1191 
-1198 HFNITSIGKDEYK
+1198 D
-1211 KYEGVLFADNSENC
+1211 
-1225 RIEFNTNDK
+1225 R
-1234 KLYYYEGEGQGR
+1234 KLYLTDGATPTHTHNDITYSPC
-1246 HIHVGNLDVYQPLSA
+1246 VSFTNPLSA
-1261 DDIASGSLGDNGS
+1261 GN
-1274 SKYYYLTSDITLTDT
+1274 YYLTGDVTLTDT
-1289 ITIEGDVNIC
+1289 ITINGEVHLC
-1299 LNGHKITGPADKPAF
+1299 LNGQKITGPADKPAF

-1344 GGGRLEMIAKNSA
+1344 GGGTLNMIAKDSA

-1368 QGGKVTVDNNGIV
+1368 QGGKVTVDDSGTV
-1381 TKPSEEPTPGETHA
+1381 TVPDEGGEEPNPGETHD
-1395 ERHPELAGATPLTAD
+1395 ERHHELAAATPLTAD

-1512 FLKNGGTVN
+1512 FLKDGGTVN

-1530 KIESTD
+1530 IIESTD

-1565 DDKNE
+1565 DDNNK

-1589 EAPTKITPPSA
+1589 DAPTKITPPSA

-1672 TTIAAP
+1672 TTITAP

-1683 QVNTDGQAQAPVGST
+1683 QVNTDGQAQAPVDST

-1742 VSSPEKGGVTIVIAL
+1742 VSSPEKGDVTIVIAL

-1764 GLGSGGGV
+1764 GLGSGDGV
-1772 GGGSITPPKGSDVT
+1772 GSGSITPPKGSDVT

-2018 IDKVPDSTKPVPVKP
+2018 IDKVPDPTKPVPVKP

-2108 GAVTGGSSSGGGGS
+2108 GAVTGGGSSGGGGGGS

-2292 ITWGGLNKVLWG
+2292 ITWGGRNKVLWG

>member
-30 EHYQVNDDVQSD
+30 EHYQVNDDVQSNQS
-42 LTQITQGNLL
+42 QITLGNLL

-59 QTLYTPLNGGAADGQ
+59 QTLYTPLNGGVADGQ
-74 WLDFVE
+74 RLDFVE

-109 VQVPEDGQVLLNLN
+109 VQVPEDGQILLNLN

-136 FVGARGKLTVMD
+136 FVGARGKLTVKD

-166 EDENEWGQIEL
+166 ENENEWGQIEL

-247 SKTGGYIVVPANAN
+247 SIEGYIVVPANAD
-261 ITLDLNGWTLNRNLS
+261 ITLDLNGCTLNRNLS
-276 SYTNSGQV
+276 SHKNSGQV

-294 DTSDTKDG
+294 DKSDTKDG

-327 LIMEAGTISGNNA
+327 LIMEAGTISGNKAKYNA
-340 LDGGGGVFLG
+340 GGVFLG
-350 ANATF
+350 PNATF

-362 ENNSLDRKSEGGGIY
+362 ENNTVTDTTNGNGAGG
-377 VHENAKFNV
+377 VLVNSTAKFNV
-386 SGNVSIKN
+386 SGNVSITN
-394 NKALD
+394 NKL
-399 DSLNNVC
+399 SLNNSPNNVC
-406 LVKSYKYPCINVK
+406 LEMAYNYPCINVNDK
-419 GGLAPESKI
+419 LDANSKI
-428 GVFLTETPAADTV
+428 GVFLTDTPAANTV
-441 IATATDASYLV
+441 IAKATDASYLV

-481 TPEAEYTPVGGTA
+481 TPEAEYTKDGVTQQ
-494 ETGTFV
+494 GTFV
-500 DMWNKAATGGGTV
+500 DMWNKAATDGGTV
-513 KLLQDVTAVKGSFGT
+513 KLLKDVTADSDGAFGT
-528 GAGFNG
+528 GVGFGDGNRNG
-534 AIKVPGNVEITLDL
+534 YVGKKGYLLVPESINI
-548 AGNTIDRGLKD
+548 
-559 GTPREYGVIW
+559 
-569 VYGTLNLNDSSN
+569 TLNLNGCTLNRALYSSSASERDAIIGGEVIEVKGELTINDDKGNGIIKGGIGTLAGCILVEGTLKMNGGNITENAVFDTAIGAVTILPAATFEMNGGSITGNDCNSSN
-581 NNQGLITGGNSPL
+581 N
-594 YGGGILIAANGT
+594 A
-606 LNMSGGRIS
+606 
-615 GNKAGQNGGGVF
+615 
-627 IDINGKFKMTGGTI
+627 
-641 TGNSAASN
+641 
-649 GGGVFVRSNEY
+649 GGVFVYPSANF
-660 VKNKF
+660 K
-665 AVSGEPVIENNTGK
+665 VSGNVNVTENG
-679 DGVVSNV
+679 SRNV
-686 YLNNFEGS
+686 YLDNDEGREDIPKIIIS
-694 SNQVDVHPINIDGEL
+694 GQLANTSK
-709 NENAHIGVSAA
+709 IGV
-720 NAPNPGLNIVYIND
+720 
-734 GVISGNDNAFFSDNE
+734 
-749 QYDITKTDNRF
+749 
-760 VLHVKT
+760 T
-766 AAPHKHPLN
+766 AADFSSTQNSVAIATSNNTKFLDTDIIVADDLASYHTEVQGSNIMLVRGVAPVPHKHALN
-775 FSSGNIIEGG
+775 IGCDESITAGSEKIE
-785 EAITFNKK
+785 FDKK
-793 LTSNESNQLCIDGV
+793 LSTDKNGKLMLDDVQQYTSY
-807 ANNPEEV
+807 
-814 MFSENITGYKL
+814 ITVNSKRVTVYSLGP
-825 DVGNYYL
+825 GNYYL
-832 AEDITIDKPII
+832 
-843 VTGDVNLCLNGKI
+843 TGDLVLDSPIAFSNKDSVNLCLNGHKI
-856 IQYSNNDMSL
+856 TCKDSITDSL
-866 KYRTAIIVGPN
+866 VYVYDKLELNLADCSETKSGSITGGNGGGVYIYG
-877 NATLNLCDCQPEES
+877 TLNMY
-891 HIERT
+891 
-896 DLPDEIHDLTGGII
+896 GGNIVK
-910 TGANGDSYASGIRV
+910 N
-924 YSTTATS
+924 TA
-931 NSFNLYSGTI
+931 
-941 AGNTVQKDNGGGVYN
+941 AENGGGVYN
-956 SGTFN
+956 NKGTLN
-961 MYGGKITQNSAESG
+961 MYGGNIAENEAEMG
-975 GGVYLDNIGIFN
+975 GGVYSSGTFILNGGKITGNEASNYGGGVYNSMSTFEMT
-987 IHGGEISNNN
+987 GGEISNNV
-997 AKYGGGVYNVKP
+997 ADILGGGLILQGSGTY
-1009 SSSQLKLKM
+1009 SIS
-1018 DGGIITQNVASSD
+1018 GGLIENNIINKSGA
-1031 GGGIYS
+1031 GGIYLLS
-1037 KGSFRIDNGEI
+1037 ADLKMTGGRIVNNKALANNGAGILVSSSNLYLSGGEI
-1048 SGNTASSDG
+1048 AGNAAQIGAGIYVDNDTKSNMYISGAPKVYGNKNGDLDSNVYLTAG
-1057 GGVYMSGDGAISLFG
+1057 KVIQIESGKLLTDGAYLG
-1072 GKISNNTARRGG
+1072 VTTHTAP
-1084 GVYTGTG
+1084 TA
-1091 EVKVSSVAITGNYAS
+1091 ENSVAITNEVDSSYAKY
-1106 NIGGGFYAGRSMT
+1106 FVADE
-1119 TGNTSILAASFSDNP
+1119 SDKY
-1134 QIYDNKAG
+1134 QVKW
-1142 SENKPNNF
+1142 
-1150 YLINGYNGDDG
+1150 
-1161 PYYPY
+1161 
-1166 ISITTSGE
+1166 
-1174 TTLKE
+1174 
-1179 TAKIGVSAQQPK
+1179 
-1191 NYNNEEY
+1191 
-1198 HFNITSIGKDEYK
+1198 DE
-1211 KYEGVLFADNSENC
+1211 ADQ
-1225 RIEFNTNDK
+1225 
-1234 KLYYYEGEGQGR
+1234 KLYLTDGATPTHTHNDITYSPW
-1246 HIHVGNLDVYQPLSA
+1246 VSFTNPLSA
-1261 DDIASGSLGDNGS
+1261 GN
-1274 SKYYYLTSDITLTDT
+1274 YYLTSDITLTDT

-1344 GGGRLEMIAKNSA
+1344 GGGRLEMIAKDSA
-1357 DNVTYAPAAGS
+1357 NDVTYAPAAGS
-1368 QGGKVTVDNNGIV
+1368 QGGKVTVDDSGTV
-1381 TKPSEEPTPGETHA
+1381 TVPDEGGEEPNPGETHA
-1395 ERHPELAGATPLTAD
+1395 ERHHELAAATPLTAD

-1512 FLKNGGTVN
+1512 FLKDGGTVN

-1530 KIESTD
+1530 IIESTD

-1565 DDKNE
+1565 DDNNK

-1589 EAPTKITPPSA
+1589 DAPTKITPPSA

-1672 TTIAAP
+1672 TTITAP

-1683 QVNTDGQAQAPVGST
+1683 QVNTDGQAQAPVDST

-1742 VSSPEKGGVTIVIAL
+1742 VSSPEKGDVTIVIAL

-1764 GLGSGGGV
+1764 GLGSGVGG

-2018 IDKVPDSTKPVPVKP
+2018 IDKVPDPTKPVPVKP

-2069 NPDKTITLPPGSKVV
+2069 NPDKSITLPPGSKVV

-2091 TISNNGGTLNP
+2091 TISNNGGILNP

-2108 GAVTGGSSSGGGGS
+2108 GAVTGGSSSGGGGGS

-2246 APALWEPN
+2246 APSLWEPN

-2292 ITWGGLNKVLWG
+2292 ITWGGRNKVLWG

>member
-42 LTQITQGNLL
+42 LTQITLGNLL

-166 EDENEWGQIEL
+166 ENENEWGQIEL

-189 LLFESEA
+189 LVDNEA
-196 DYISP
+196 AQYISTSGDADSP
-201 DGGTWPNRSF
+201 SSF
-211 KDAWNKAATDG
+211 VAAWSNAAKNG
-222 GTVRLLN
+222 GTVKLLKD
-229 NVTADSNGHF
+229 VTASGN
-239 AYGDNAGF
+239 F
-247 SKTGGYIVVPANAN
+247 SYDDFDQIGIVEKEGYLIVPAGQN
-261 ITLDLNGWTLNRNLS
+261 ITLDLNGCNLDRKKVG
-276 SYTNSGQV
+276 SYAKNGYV
-284 IDLIG
+284 IRVAG
-289 TLTIT
+289 TLTVKNSQNNGMTEPHGQIMGGHT
-294 DTSDTKDG
+294 D
-302 VITGGYASVG
+302 
-312 GGICLSGTVSGTNPT
+312 
-327 LIMEAGTISGNNA
+327 GN
-340 LDGGGGVFLG
+340 
-350 ANATF
+350 
-355 TMSGGKI
+355 
-362 ENNSLDRKSEGGGIY
+362 GGGIY
-377 VHENAKFNV
+377 VENGGELRWQSGNLTNNSANGKGGGVYLEENARF
-386 SGNVSIKN
+386 
-394 NKALD
+394 
-399 DSLNNVC
+399 
-406 LVKSYKYPCINVK
+406 
-419 GGLAPESKI
+419 E
-428 GVFLTETPAADTV
+428 
-441 IATATDASYLV
+441 
-452 PGVFDIDNDGFYA
+452 
-465 AVQGKQVVLAV
+465 
-476 GTAPA
+476 
-481 TPEAEYTPVGGTA
+481 
-494 ETGTFV
+494 
-500 DMWNKAATGGGTV
+500 
-513 KLLQDVTAVKGSFGT
+513 
-528 GAGFNG
+528 
-534 AIKVPGNVEITLDL
+534 
-548 AGNTIDRGLKD
+548 
-559 GTPREYGVIW
+559 
-569 VYGTLNLNDSSN
+569 
-581 NNQGLITGGNSPL
+581 
-594 YGGGILIAANGT
+594 
-606 LNMSGGRIS
+606 MSGGYIYF
-615 GNKAGQNGGGVF
+615 NHAEEAGGGVYANADVSILENGIIKDNF
-627 IDINGKFKMTGGTI
+627 LSNSGKANKLDNLYLATGKKINVSKALAEDTLIYVTTETKPTDGNPVVIVEGT
-641 TGNSAASN
+641 NLVASR
-649 GGGVFVRSNEY
+649 FVSDDEQY
-660 VKNKF
+660 ET
-665 AVSGEPVIENNTGK
+665 ALENNK
-679 DGVVSNV
+679 
-686 YLNNFEGS
+686 
-694 SNQVDVHPINIDGEL
+694 
-709 NENAHIGVSAA
+709 
-720 NAPNPGLNIVYIND
+720 IVLK
-734 GVISGNDNAFFSDNE
+734 A
-749 QYDITKTDNRF
+749 
-760 VLHVKT
+760 LP
-766 AAPHKHPLN
+766 APHKHALN
-775 FSSGNIIEGG
+775 IGCDGNITAGGTEIEFDKKLSTDTSGTLMLDDARQNTSYIMVNSKSVTVYTLSSG
-785 EAITFNKK
+785 
-793 LTSNESNQLCIDGV
+793 S
-807 ANNPEEV
+807 
-814 MFSENITGYKL
+814 
-825 DVGNYYL
+825 YYL
-832 AEDITIDKPII
+832 VGDLVLDYPIAFSPS
-843 VTGDVNLCLNGKI
+843 GSVNLCLNGHKI
-856 IQYSNNDMSL
+856 TCKNSITDSL
-866 KYRTAIIVGPN
+866 VYVYDKLELNLADCSETKLGSITGGNGGGVYIYG
-877 NATLNLCDCQPEES
+877 TLNMY
-891 HIERT
+891 
-896 DLPDEIHDLTGGII
+896 GGNIVK
-910 TGANGDSYASGIRV
+910 N
-924 YSTTATS
+924 TA
-931 NSFNLYSGTI
+931 
-941 AGNTVQKDNGGGVYN
+941 VENGGGVYN
-956 SGTFN
+956 NNGTLN
-961 MYGGKITQNSAESG
+961 MYGGNIAENTTAKIG
-975 GGVYLDNIGIFN
+975 GGVYNNNGTLNMYGGNIAENTAVENGGGVYSSGTFILNGGKITGNKASNYGGGVYNSFSKFEMT
-987 IHGGEISNNN
+987 GGEISNNV
-997 AKYGGGVYNVKP
+997 ADRLGGGLILQGSGTY
-1009 SSSQLKLKM
+1009 SIS
-1018 DGGIITQNVASSD
+1018 GGLIENNITNKSGA
-1031 GGGIYS
+1031 GGIYLLS
-1037 KGSFRIDNGEI
+1037 ADLKMTGGRIVNNKALANNGAGILVSSSNLYLSGGEI
-1048 SGNTASSDG
+1048 TGNAAKIGAGIYVDDNTKSNMYISGAPKVYGNKNGDLDSNVYLTAG
-1057 GGVYMSGDGAISLFG
+1057 KVIQIESGKLLTDGAYLGVTKQIAP
-1072 GKISNNTARRGG
+1072 TA
-1084 GVYTGTG
+1084 
-1091 EVKVSSVAITGNYAS
+1091 ENSVAITNEVDSSYAKYFVADES
-1106 NIGGGFYAGRSMT
+1106 DKYNIKW
-1119 TGNTSILAASFSDNP
+1119 N
-1134 QIYDNKAG
+1134 
-1142 SENKPNNF
+1142 
-1150 YLINGYNGDDG
+1150 
-1161 PYYPY
+1161 
-1166 ISITTSGE
+1166 E
-1174 TTLKE
+1174 T
-1179 TAKIGVSAQQPK
+1179 
-1191 NYNNEEY
+1191 
-1198 HFNITSIGKDEYK
+1198 D
-1211 KYEGVLFADNSENC
+1211 
-1225 RIEFNTNDK
+1225 R
-1234 KLYYYEGEGQGR
+1234 KLYLTDGATPTHTHNDITYSPC
-1246 HIHVGNLDVYQPLSA
+1246 VSFPNPLSA
-1261 DDIASGSLGDNGS
+1261 GN
-1274 SKYYYLTSDITLTDT
+1274 YYLTSDITLTDT

-1314 KVPAD
+1314 KVPGG
-1319 STLKIYNCKGENFS
+1319 STLNIYNDEGADFS
-1333 GLKDSGGIEVA
+1333 GLSDSGGIEVA
-1344 GGGRLEMIAKNSA
+1344 GGGTLNMIAKDSA

-1368 QGGKVTVDNNGIV
+1368 QGGKVTVDDSGTV
-1381 TKPSEEPTPGETHA
+1381 TVPDEGGEEPTPGETHA
-1395 ERHPELAGATPLTAD
+1395 ERHHELAGATPLTAD

-1512 FLKNGGTVN
+1512 FLKDGGAVN

-1530 KIESTD
+1530 IIESTD

-1565 DDKNE
+1565 NDNNE

-1611 QPGEELTPDIVLDVP
+1611 QPGEEFTPDIVLDVP

-1658 TVTITDPETKEEVQ
+1658 MVTITDPETKEEVQ
-1672 TTIAAP
+1672 TTITVP

-1683 QVNTDGQAQAPVGST
+1683 QVNTDGQAQAPVDST

-1712 GGDGDEPDKVATVS
+1712 GDGGDKPDKVATVS

-1742 VSSPEKGGVTIVIAL
+1742 VSSPEKGDVTIVIAL

-1764 GLGSGGGV
+1764 GLGSGV
-1772 GGGSITPPKGSDVT
+1772 GGGSGSITPPKGSDVT

-2018 IDKVPDSTKPVPVKP
+2018 IDKVPDPTKPVPVKP

-2043 EITVTPQQPEKNY
+2043 EITVTPQQPEQNY

-2108 GAVTGGSSSGGGGS
+2108 GAVTGGSSSGGGGGGS

-2246 APALWEPN
+2246 APSLWEPN

-2292 ITWGGLNKVLWG
+2292 ITWGGRNKVLWG

>member
-42 LTQITQGNLL
+42 LTQITLGNLL

-59 QTLYTPLNGGAADGQ
+59 QTLYTPLNGGVADGQ
-74 WLDFVE
+74 RLDFVE

-99 VAADVPEGIF
+99 VPADVPEGIF
-109 VQVPEDGQVLLNLN
+109 VQVPEDGQILLNLN

-136 FVGARGKLTVMD
+136 FVGARGKLTVTD

-166 EDENEWGQIEL
+166 ENENEWGQIEL

-189 LLFESEA
+189 LVTDNTQAEYYAHGSSVAEK
-196 DYISP
+196 
-201 DGGTWPNRSF
+201 GTF
-211 KDAWNKAATDG
+211 AKAWHTAAENG
-222 GTVRLLN
+222 GTVKLLS
-229 NVTADSNGHF
+229 NVTAVKKSFDENEYHGQTGFHKT
-239 AYGDNAGF
+239 AG
-247 SKTGGYIVVPANAN
+247 YLVVPSGVE
-261 ITLDLNGWTLNRNLS
+261 ITLDLNGFTIDRTISDDAVGQYGYVIEVKGQLTLDDSKLNGNTGKITGGTD
-276 SYTNSGQV
+276 SYYAGGIYINPASNNTATFIMNGGSITGNV
-284 IDLIG
+284 GAFGGGVCVKKNGTFIMNGGTINDNEAKKTISNIG
-289 TLTIT
+289 CGAGVYIYDGANFTMN
-294 DTSDTKDG
+294 DG
-302 VITGGYASVG
+302 VISDN
-312 GGICLSGTVSGTNPT
+312 SS
-327 LIMEAGTISGNNA
+327 EDS
-340 LDGGGGVFLG
+340 GGGV
-350 ANATF
+350 
-355 TMSGGKI
+355 
-362 ENNSLDRKSEGGGIY
+362 Y
-377 VHENAKFNV
+377 
-386 SGNVSIKN
+386 
-394 NKALD
+394 
-399 DSLNNVC
+399 
-406 LVKSYKYPCINVK
+406 
-419 GGLAPESKI
+419 
-428 GVFLTETPAADTV
+428 
-441 IATATDASYLV
+441 
-452 PGVFDIDNDGFYA
+452 
-465 AVQGKQVVLAV
+465 
-476 GTAPA
+476 
-481 TPEAEYTPVGGTA
+481 
-494 ETGTFV
+494 
-500 DMWNKAATGGGTV
+500 
-513 KLLQDVTAVKGSFGT
+513 
-528 GAGFNG
+528 
-534 AIKVPGNVEITLDL
+534 
-548 AGNTIDRGLKD
+548 
-559 GTPREYGVIW
+559 
-569 VYGTLNLNDSSN
+569 
-581 NNQGLITGGNSPL
+581 
-594 YGGGILIAANGT
+594 IAANGT

-615 GNKAGQNGGGVF
+615 GNKAGQ
-627 IDINGKFKMTGGTI
+627 
-641 TGNSAASN
+641 N

-679 DGVVSNV
+679 DGVASNV
-686 YLNNFEGS
+686 YLNRFEAPGA
-694 SNQVDVHPINIDGEL
+694 NQVDVHPINIDGKL

-749 QYDITKTDNRF
+749 QYDITKTGNRF
-760 VLHVKT
+760 VLHLKT
-766 AAPHKHPLN
+766 AAPHKHALN
-775 FSSGNIIEGG
+775 IGCDESIITGAKE
-785 EAITFNKK
+785 IDFDKK
-793 LTSNESNQLCIDGV
+793 LSTNETGQLCIDGTPV
-807 ANNPEEV
+807 SNNTLPAGDYYV
-814 MFSENITGYKL
+814 DSDINLSEAIQIQGK
-825 DVGNYYL
+825 
-832 AEDITIDKPII
+832 
-843 VTGDVNLCLNGKI
+843 VNLCLNGHVIKQTGTNKNVI
-856 IQYSNNDMSL
+856 TVLAGAELSI
-866 KYRTAIIVGPN
+866 
-877 NATLNLCDCQPEES
+877 CDCKPAET
-891 HIERT
+891 HTGLAT
-896 DLPDEIHDLTGGII
+896 DIVDLTGGLI
-910 TGANGDSYASGIRV
+910 TGGNLNYTG
-924 YSTTATS
+924 ATS
-931 NSFNLYSGTI
+931 AINGAGICNNGTLNLYSGTI
-941 AGNTVQKDNGGGVYN
+941 AGNKSTSNETGTNIKYANGGGVYSSNLFNMYGGVITKN
-956 SGTFN
+956 SAGGSELNTGKGGGVYSTGLFN
-961 MYGGKITQNSAESG
+961 MYGGKIIDNKSKANGAGVYVAGTFNLYNGAITKNGNSG
-975 GGVYLDNIGIFN
+975 GIYNAGMMLMEQGDISENISSSMGCGIFNSGSGTIVINGGSIKNNSYTGTNVWGGGIYNAGKLTLNNCIISDNKAVLGGGIYNRKTVIMSGGLITNNTVDSSGLGAGVYLDNVNSAEF
-987 IHGGEISNNN
+987 
-997 AKYGGGVYNVKP
+997 
-1009 SSSQLKLKM
+1009 
-1018 DGGIITQNVASSD
+1018 
-1031 GGGIYS
+1031 
-1037 KGSFRIDNGEI
+1037 
-1048 SGNTASSDG
+1048 
-1057 GGVYMSGDGAISLFG
+1057 
-1072 GKISNNTARRGG
+1072 
-1084 GVYTGTG
+1084 
-1091 EVKVSSVAITGNYAS
+1091 KVSG
-1106 NIGGGFYAGRSMT
+1106 
-1119 TGNTSILAASFSDNP
+1119 LA
-1134 QIYDNKAG
+1134 QIYGNKKSTLADNVYIDGTQKITVGELSG
-1142 SENKPNNF
+1142 S
-1150 YLINGYNGDDG
+1150 
-1161 PYYPY
+1161 
-1166 ISITTSGE
+1166 
-1174 TTLKE
+1174 
-1179 TAKIGVSAQQPK
+1179 AKIGVSGKMNGSSLQITIADESTAKYLPYFFADDK
-1191 NYNNEEY
+1191 DNYHVAWNEENKY
-1198 HFNITSIGKDEYK
+1198 LELVAGATVETKHEHNNVVFNPLVS
-1211 KYEGVLFADNSENC
+1211 FPN
-1225 RIEFNTNDK
+1225 
-1234 KLYYYEGEGQGR
+1234 
-1246 HIHVGNLDVYQPLSA
+1246 PLSA
-1261 DDIASGSLGDNGS
+1261 GN
-1274 SKYYYLTSDITLTDT
+1274 YYLTGDVTLTDT
-1289 ITIEGDVNIC
+1289 ITINGEVHLC
-1299 LNGHKITGPADKPAF
+1299 LNGQKITGPADKPAF

-1344 GGGRLEMIAKNSA
+1344 GGGTLNMIAKDSA

-1368 QGGKVTVDNNGIV
+1368 QGGKVTVDTSGTV
-1381 TKPSEEPTPGETHA
+1381 TKPSEGGEEPTPGETHA
-1395 ERHPELAGATPLTAD
+1395 ERHHELAAATPLTAD

-1512 FLKNGGTVN
+1512 FLKDGGAVN

-1530 KIESTD
+1530 IIESTD

-1672 TTIAAP
+1672 TTITAP

-1683 QVNTDGQAQAPVGST
+1683 QVNTDGQAQAPVDST

-1712 GGDGDEPDKVATVS
+1712 GDGGGEPDKVATVS
-1726 PNGDVQLP
+1726 PNGNVQLP

-1742 VSSPEKGGVTIVIAL
+1742 VSSPEKGDVTIVIVL

-1764 GLGSGGGV
+1764 GLGGGS
-1772 GGGSITPPKGSDVT
+1772 GSITPPKGSDVT

-1835 VDKDNPVFNP
+1835 VDKNNPVFNP

-2018 IDKVPDSTKPVPVKP
+2018 IDKVPDPTKPVPVKP

-2108 GAVTGGSSSGGGGS
+2108 GAVTGGSSSGGGGGS

-2292 ITWGGLNKVLWG
+2292 ITWGGRNKVLWG

>member
-42 LTQITQGNLL
+42 LTQITLGNLL

-109 VQVPEDGQVLLNLN
+109 VQVPEDGQILLNLN
-123 GHRLIGEEAPCLI
+123 GHRLIGEEASCLI
-136 FVGARGKLTVMD
+136 FVGARGKLTVKD

-166 EDENEWGQIEL
+166 EDEKAWGQIEL

-189 LLFESEA
+189 LVDNEA
-196 DYISP
+196 AQYISTSGDADSP
-201 DGGTWPNRSF
+201 SSF
-211 KDAWNKAATDG
+211 VAAWSNAAKNG
-222 GTVRLLN
+222 GTVKLLKD
-229 NVTADSNGHF
+229 VTASGN
-239 AYGDNAGF
+239 F
-247 SKTGGYIVVPANAN
+247 SYDDFDQIGIVEKEGYLIVPAGQN
-261 ITLDLNGWTLNRNLS
+261 ITLDLNGCNLDRKKVG
-276 SYTNSGQV
+276 SYAKNGYV
-284 IDLIG
+284 IRVAG
-289 TLTIT
+289 TLTVKNSQNNGMTEPHGQIMGGHT
-294 DTSDTKDG
+294 D
-302 VITGGYASVG
+302 
-312 GGICLSGTVSGTNPT
+312 
-327 LIMEAGTISGNNA
+327 GN
-340 LDGGGGVFLG
+340 
-350 ANATF
+350 
-355 TMSGGKI
+355 
-362 ENNSLDRKSEGGGIY
+362 GGGIY
-377 VHENAKFNV
+377 VENGGELRWQSGNLTNNSANGKGGGVYLEENARFEMSGGYIYLNHDEEAGGGVYANADVSILENGIIKDNFLSNSGKANKLDNLYLATGKKINV
-386 SGNVSIKN
+386 SKALAEDTLIYVTTETKPTDGNPVVIVEGTNLVASRFVSDDEQYETALEN
-394 NKALD
+394 NKIVLKALPAPHKHA
-399 DSLNNVC
+399 LN
-406 LVKSYKYPCINVK
+406 
-419 GGLAPESKI
+419 I
-428 GVFLTETPAADTV
+428 GCDGN
-441 IATATDASYLV
+441 ITA
-452 PGVFDIDNDGFYA
+452 
-465 AVQGKQVVLAV
+465 
-476 GTAPA
+476 
-481 TPEAEYTPVGGTA
+481 GGTEIEFDKKLSTN
-494 ETGTFV
+494 ETGQ
-500 DMWNKAATGGGTV
+500 
-513 KLLQDVTAVKGSFGT
+513 LC
-528 GAGFNG
+528 
-534 AIKVPGNVEITLDL
+534 I
-548 AGNTIDRGLKD
+548 D
-559 GTPREYGVIW
+559 GTPV
-569 VYGTLNLNDSSN
+569 SN
-581 NNQGLITGGNSPL
+581 NTLPAGDYYVDSDINLSEAIQIQGKVNLCLNGHVIKQTGTNKNVITVLAGAELSICDCKPAKTHTGLATDIVDLTGGLITGGNLNYTGATSAIN
-594 YGGGILIAANGT
+594 GAGICNNGT
-606 LNMSGGRIS
+606 L
-615 GNKAGQNGGGVF
+615 
-627 IDINGKFKMTGGTI
+627 
-641 TGNSAASN
+641 
-649 GGGVFVRSNEY
+649 
-660 VKNKF
+660 
-665 AVSGEPVIENNTGK
+665 
-679 DGVVSNV
+679 
-686 YLNNFEGS
+686 
-694 SNQVDVHPINIDGEL
+694 
-709 NENAHIGVSAA
+709 
-720 NAPNPGLNIVYIND
+720 
-734 GVISGNDNAFFSDNE
+734 
-749 QYDITKTDNRF
+749 
-760 VLHVKT
+760 
-766 AAPHKHPLN
+766 
-775 FSSGNIIEGG
+775 
-785 EAITFNKK
+785 
-793 LTSNESNQLCIDGV
+793 
-807 ANNPEEV
+807 
-814 MFSENITGYKL
+814 
-825 DVGNYYL
+825 
-832 AEDITIDKPII
+832 
-843 VTGDVNLCLNGKI
+843 
-856 IQYSNNDMSL
+856 
-866 KYRTAIIVGPN
+866 
-877 NATLNLCDCQPEES
+877 
-891 HIERT
+891 
-896 DLPDEIHDLTGGII
+896 
-910 TGANGDSYASGIRV
+910 
-924 YSTTATS
+924 
-931 NSFNLYSGTI
+931 NLYSGTI
-941 AGNTVQKDNGGGVYN
+941 AGNKSTSNETGTNIKYANGGGVYSSNLFNMYGGVITKN
-956 SGTFN
+956 SVDGSGLNTGEGGGVYSQSKFN
-961 MYGGKITQNSAESG
+961 MYGGKIIDNESKADG
-975 GGVYLDNIGIFN
+975 AGMYASGSFNLYNGDISNNKGSSGIYNASTMTMYNGTISENVSSDSGCGIFN
-987 IHGGEISNNN
+987 SGSGTIVINGGSIKNNS
-997 AKYGGGVYNVKP
+997 YTGTNVF
-1009 SSSQLKLKM
+1009 
-1018 DGGIITQNVASSD
+1018 
-1031 GGGIYS
+1031 GGGIYNA
-1037 KGSFRIDNGEI
+1037 GTLTLNNCII
-1048 SGNTASSDG
+1048 SGNKAMMGAGIYNLGSFTMDG
-1057 GGVYMSGDGAISLFG
+1057 EFTHEYNKTSTSALGDGVCLREINSTECIISEESQIHQNKKSTGAHDVYSG
-1072 GKISNNTARRGG
+1072 GNQKIT
-1084 GVYTGTG
+1084 VG
-1091 EVKVSSVAITGNYAS
+1091 ELS
-1106 NIGGGFYAGRSMT
+1106 
-1119 TGNTSILAASFSDNP
+1119 
-1134 QIYDNKAG
+1134 G
-1142 SENKPNNF
+1142 S
-1150 YLINGYNGDDG
+1150 
-1161 PYYPY
+1161 
-1166 ISITTSGE
+1166 
-1174 TTLKE
+1174 
-1179 TAKIGVSAQQPK
+1179 AKIGVS
-1191 NYNNEEY
+1191 
-1198 HFNITSIGKDEYK
+1198 GKM
-1211 KYEGVLFADNSENC
+1211 
-1225 RIEFNTNDK
+1225 
-1234 KLYYYEGEGQGR
+1234 
-1246 HIHVGNLDVYQPLSA
+1246 
-1261 DDIASGSLGDNGS
+1261 NGS
-1274 SKYYYLTSDITLTDT
+1274 SLQITTADENTAKYLTYFFADDKDNYHVAWNEENNYLELVAGATVETKHEHNNVVFNPLVSFPNPFYYLTSDITLTDT

-1314 KVPAD
+1314 KVPGG
-1319 STLKIYNCKGENFS
+1319 STLNIYNDEGADFS
-1333 GLKDSGGIEVA
+1333 GLSDSGGIEVA
-1344 GGGRLEMIAKNSA
+1344 GGGTLNMIAKDSA

-1368 QGGKVTVDNNGIV
+1368 QGGKVTVDDSGTV
-1381 TKPSEEPTPGETHA
+1381 TVPDEGGEEPTPGETHA
-1395 ERHPELAGATPLTAD
+1395 ERHHELAGATPLTAD

-1512 FLKNGGTVN
+1512 FLKDGGTVN

-1530 KIESTD
+1530 IIESTD

-1570 ITQTITNNNGV
+1570 IIQTITNNNGV

-1611 QPGEELTPDIVLDVP
+1611 QPGEEFTPDIVLDVP

-1658 TVTITDPETKEEVQ
+1658 MVTITDPETKEEVQ
-1672 TTIAAP
+1672 TTITVP

-1683 QVNTDGQAQAPVGST
+1683 QVNTDGQAQAPVDST

-1712 GGDGDEPDKVATVS
+1712 GDGGDKPDKVATVS

-1742 VSSPEKGGVTIVIAL
+1742 VSSPEKGDVTIVIAL

-1764 GLGSGGGV
+1764 GLGSGG

-2108 GAVTGGSSSGGGGS
+2108 GAVTGGSSSGGGGGS

-2246 APALWEPN
+2246 APSLWEPN

-2292 ITWGGLNKVLWG
+2292 ITWGGRNKVLWG

>member
-42 LTQITQGNLL
+42 LTQITLGNLL

-109 VQVPEDGQVLLNLN
+109 VQVPEDGQILLNLN

-136 FVGARGKLTVMD
+136 FVGARGKLTVTD

-189 LLFESEA
+189 LADESEA

-247 SKTGGYIVVPANAN
+247 SKTGGYIVVPENAN

-276 SYTNSGQV
+276 RYTNSGQV
-284 IDLIG
+284 IEVIG

-294 DTSDTKDG
+294 DNSDTKEG

-481 TPEAEYTPVGGTA
+481 TPEAEYTKDGVTQQ
-494 ETGTFV
+494 GTFV

-513 KLLQDVTAVKGSFGT
+513 KLLKDVTADSDGAFGT
-528 GAGFNG
+528 GVGFGDGNRNEYVG
-534 AIKVPGNVEITLDL
+534 KKGYLLVPEKINI
-548 AGNTIDRGLKD
+548 
-559 GTPREYGVIW
+559 
-569 VYGTLNLNDSSN
+569 TLNLNGCTLNRGLYSSSN
-581 NNQGLITGGNSPL
+581 PAQDVITGGEVIEVKGELTINDDK
-594 YGGGILIAANGT
+594 GNGIIKGGIGT
-606 LNMSGGRIS
+606 L
-615 GNKAGQNGGGVF
+615 AGCILVEGTLKMNGGNITENAVF
-627 IDINGKFKMTGGTI
+627 DTAIGAVTILPAATFEMNGGSI
-641 TGNSAASN
+641 TGNDCSGNSN
-649 GGGVFVRSNEY
+649 AGGVFVFPSANF
-660 VKNKF
+660 K
-665 AVSGEPVIENNTGK
+665 VSGNVNVTENG
-679 DGVVSNV
+679 SRNV
-686 YLNNFEGS
+686 YLDNDEGRKDIPIIIIS
-694 SNQVDVHPINIDGEL
+694 EQLVDTSK
-709 NENAHIGVSAA
+709 IGVTAA
-720 NAPNPGLNIVYIND
+720 GFSSTQNSVAIATSNNTNFLDTDIIVADDLASYHTEVQGSNIMLVRGAAP
-734 GVISGNDNAFFSDNE
+734 
-749 QYDITKTDNRF
+749 
-760 VLHVKT
+760 
-766 AAPHKHPLN
+766 APHKHALN
-775 FSSGNIIEGG
+775 IGCDGNITAGGTKIEF
-785 EAITFNKK
+785 EKK
-793 LTSNESNQLCIDGV
+793 LSTNETGTLMLDDARQYTSYIMVNSKRVTVYDLG
-807 ANNPEEV
+807 
-814 MFSENITGYKL
+814 T
-825 DVGNYYL
+825 GNYYL
-832 AEDITIDKPII
+832 
-843 VTGDVNLCLNGKI
+843 TGDLVLDYPIAFSPSGSVNLCLNGHKI
-856 IQYSNNDMSL
+856 TCKNSITDSL
-866 KYRTAIIVGPN
+866 VYVYDKLELNLADCSETKSGSITGGNGGGVYIYG
-877 NATLNLCDCQPEES
+877 TLNMY
-891 HIERT
+891 
-896 DLPDEIHDLTGGII
+896 GGNIVK
-910 TGANGDSYASGIRV
+910 N
-924 YSTTATS
+924 TA
-931 NSFNLYSGTI
+931 
-941 AGNTVQKDNGGGVYN
+941 VENGGGVYN
-956 SGTFN
+956 NKGTLN
-961 MYGGKITQNSAESG
+961 MYGGNIAENEAEMG
-975 GGVYLDNIGIFN
+975 GGVYSSGTFILNGGKITGNKASNYGGGVYNSFSKFEMT
-987 IHGGEISNNN
+987 GGEISNNV
-997 AKYGGGVYNVKP
+997 ADILGGGLLLSVINSENCVI
-1009 SSSQLKLKM
+1009 S
-1018 DGGIITQNVASSD
+1018 GGLIKNNEAQKGA
-1031 GGGIYS
+1031 GIYMQS
-1037 KGSFRIDNGEI
+1037 SNLEI
-1048 SGNTASSDG
+1048 T
-1057 GGVYMSGDGAISLFG
+1057 G
-1072 GKISNNTARRGG
+1072 GKISENKALGDYGG
-1084 GVYTGTG
+1084 GIHVTSDNLYLSGGEITGNAAQIGAGIYIGTDPKSNMYVSGAPKVYGNKNVDG
-1091 EVKVSSVAITGNYAS
+1091 DSNVVLSAGKVIQIESGKLLTDGAYLGVTTQTAPTAENSVAITNEVDSSYAKYFVADES
-1106 NIGGGFYAGRSMT
+1106 DKYNIKW
-1119 TGNTSILAASFSDNP
+1119 N
-1134 QIYDNKAG
+1134 
-1142 SENKPNNF
+1142 
-1150 YLINGYNGDDG
+1150 
-1161 PYYPY
+1161 
-1166 ISITTSGE
+1166 E
-1174 TTLKE
+1174 T
-1179 TAKIGVSAQQPK
+1179 
-1191 NYNNEEY
+1191 
-1198 HFNITSIGKDEYK
+1198 D
-1211 KYEGVLFADNSENC
+1211 
-1225 RIEFNTNDK
+1225 R
-1234 KLYYYEGEGQGR
+1234 KLYLTDGATPTHTHNDITYSPWVSFPN
-1246 HIHVGNLDVYQPLSA
+1246 HLPAGN
-1261 DDIASGSLGDNGS
+1261 
-1274 SKYYYLTSDITLTDT
+1274 YYLTSDITLTDT
-1289 ITIEGDVNIC
+1289 ITIEGDLNIC
-1299 LNGHKITGPADKPAF
+1299 LNGQKITGPADKPAF

-1344 GGGRLEMIAKNSA
+1344 GGGRLEMIAKDSA
-1357 DNVTYAPAAGS
+1357 NDVTYAPAAGS
-1368 QGGKVTVDNNGIV
+1368 QGGKVTVDDSGTV
-1381 TKPSEEPTPGETHA
+1381 TVPDEGGEEPNPGETHA
-1395 ERHPELAGATPLTAD
+1395 ERHHELAAATPLTAD

-1457 LKDTT
+1457 LKNTT

-1512 FLKNGGTVN
+1512 FLKDGGTVN

-1530 KIESTD
+1530 IIESTD

-1565 DDKNE
+1565 DDNNK

-1672 TTIAAP
+1672 TTITAP

-1683 QVNTDGQAQAPVGST
+1683 QVNTDGQAQAPVDST

-1712 GGDGDEPDKVATVS
+1712 GDGGDEPDKVATVS

-1742 VSSPEKGGVTIVIAL
+1742 VSSPEKGDVTIVIAL

-1916 PDKPGATPKPPVVDE
+1916 PDKPGATPKPPLVDE

-1994 KVSPEGEAQ
+1994 KVSPDGEAQ

-2018 IDKVPDSTKPVPVKP
+2018 IDKVPDPTKPVPVKP

-2043 EITVTPQQPEKNY
+2043 EITITPQQPEKNY

-2108 GAVTGGSSSGGGGS
+2108 GAVTGGSSSGGGGGGS

-2292 ITWGGLNKVLWG
+2292 ITWGGRNKVLWG

>member
-59 QTLYTPLNGGAADGQ
+59 QTLYTPLNGGVADGQ
-74 WLDFVE
+74 RLDFVE

-99 VAADVPEGIF
+99 VPADVPEGIF

-136 FVGARGKLTVMD
+136 FVGARGKLTVTD

-189 LLFESEA
+189 LADDEAVWTKADSSEGGRGTFEDMWNEA
-196 DYISP
+196 
-201 DGGTWPNRSF
+201 
-211 KDAWNKAATDG
+211 AVDG
-222 GTVRLLN
+222 GTVKLLQ
-229 NVTADSNGHF
+229 NVTADRNGFFYTKTYHP
-239 AYGDNAGF
+239 GF
-247 SKTGGYIVVPANAN
+247 SNDGHILVTGGCTATI
-261 ITLDLNGWTLNRNLS
+261 DLNGFTLNRNLS
-276 SYTNSGQV
+276 SHKNSGQV
-284 IDLIG
+284 IEVIG

-312 GGICLSGTVSGTNPT
+312 GGIYVFSTVSGTTPT

-340 LDGGGGVFLG
+340 KYNGGGVFLG
-350 ANATF
+350 PNATF

-362 ENNSLDRKSEGGGIY
+362 ENNTVTDTTSGNGAGG
-377 VHENAKFNV
+377 VLVSSTAKFNV
-386 SGNVSIKN
+386 SGNVSITN
-394 NKALD
+394 NKL
-399 DSLNNVC
+399 SLNNSPNNVC
-406 LVKSYKYPCINVK
+406 LEMAYNYPCINVNDK
-419 GGLAPESKI
+419 LDANSKI
-428 GVFLTETPAADTV
+428 GVFLTDTPAENTV
-441 IATATDASYLV
+441 IAKATDASYLV

-679 DGVVSNV
+679 DGVASNV
-686 YLNNFEGS
+686 YLNKFEAPGA
-694 SNQVDVHPINIDGEL
+694 NQVDVHPIDVDGEL

-720 NAPNPGLNIVYIND
+720 NIPTTIVYIND

-749 QYDITKTDNRF
+749 QYDITKTGNRF
-760 VLHVKT
+760 VLHLET
-766 AAPHKHPLN
+766 AAPHKHALN
-775 FSSGNIIEGG
+775 IGCDESITAGSEKIE
-785 EAITFNKK
+785 FDKK
-793 LTSNESNQLCIDGV
+793 LSTDTSGRLLIDGV
-807 ANNPEEV
+807 AQSTQTVSQYSGGSITAYTLSPGSYYLVDDLLLNNPIA
-814 MFSENITGYKL
+814 FN
-825 DVGNYYL
+825 
-832 AEDITIDKPII
+832 AEGT
-843 VTGDVNLCLNGKI
+843 VNLCLNGHKVTYKNTSS
-856 IQYSNNDMSL
+856 YSLFYLMPKSKVELNLADCSSDKAGL
-866 KYRTAIIVGPN
+866 ITGG
-877 NATLNLCDCQPEES
+877 NASAEKFKSGGGIYIDCGTLNMYGGNIAQNTAA
-891 HIERT
+891 ER
-896 DLPDEIHDLTGGII
+896 GGGVYINH
-910 TGANGDSYASGIRV
+910 TLNGTLNMYGGSIDKNEAGI
-924 YSTTATS
+924 
-931 NSFNLYSGTI
+931 G
-941 AGNTVQKDNGGGVYN
+941 GGGVYN
-956 SGTFN
+956 SGTFILN
-961 MYGGKITQNSAESG
+961 GGKI
-975 GGVYLDNIGIFN
+975 I
-987 IHGGEISNNN
+987 NNTTKGN
-997 AKYGGGVYNVKP
+997 AGGVYNSLSVFG
-1009 SSSQLKLKM
+1009 M
-1018 DGGIITQNVASSD
+1018 NG
-1031 GGGIYS
+1031 
-1037 KGSFRIDNGEI
+1037 GEI
-1048 SGNTASSDG
+1048 SGNVADGLGAGLVLQNSGTYSISGGLIENNITNKSGAGGIYLLSADLKMTGGRIVNNKALANNGAGILVSSSSNLYLSGGEITGNAAQIGAGIYVDNDTSNMYISGAPKVYGNKNGDLDSNVYLTAG
-1057 GGVYMSGDGAISLFG
+1057 KVIQIESGKSLTDGAYLGVTKQIAP
-1072 GKISNNTARRGG
+1072 TA
-1084 GVYTGTG
+1084 
-1091 EVKVSSVAITGNYAS
+1091 ENSVAITNEVDSSYAKY
-1106 NIGGGFYAGRSMT
+1106 FVADE
-1119 TGNTSILAASFSDNP
+1119 SDKY
-1134 QIYDNKAG
+1134 QVKWDEADQKL
-1142 SENKPNNF
+1142 
-1150 YLINGYNGDDG
+1150 YLIDG
-1161 PYYPY
+1161 ATPTHTHND
-1166 ISITTSGE
+1166 ITYS
-1174 TTLKE
+1174 
-1179 TAKIGVSAQQPK
+1179 PW
-1191 NYNNEEY
+1191 
-1198 HFNITSIGKDEYK
+1198 
-1211 KYEGVLFADNSENC
+1211 VLF
-1225 RIEFNTNDK
+1225 TNP
-1234 KLYYYEGEGQGR
+1234 LPA
-1246 HIHVGNLDVYQPLSA
+1246 GN
-1261 DDIASGSLGDNGS
+1261 
-1274 SKYYYLTSDITLTDT
+1274 YYLTSDITLTDT

-1314 KVPAD
+1314 KVPGG
-1319 STLKIYNCKGENFS
+1319 STLNIYNDEGADFS
-1333 GLKDSGGIEVA
+1333 GLSDSGGIEVA
-1344 GGGRLEMIAKNSA
+1344 GGGTLNMIAKDSA

-1368 QGGKVTVDNNGIV
+1368 QGGKVTVDTSGTV
-1381 TKPSEEPTPGETHA
+1381 TKPSEGGEEPTPGETHA
-1395 ERHPELAGATPLTAD
+1395 ERHQELADATPLTAD

-1512 FLKNGGTVN
+1512 FLKDGGTVN

-1530 KIESTD
+1530 IIESTD

-1565 DDKNE
+1565 DDNNK

-1683 QVNTDGQAQAPVGST
+1683 QVNTDGQAQAPVDST

-1712 GGDGDEPDKVATVS
+1712 GDDGDEPDKVATVS

-1742 VSSPEKGGVTIVIAL
+1742 VSSPEKGDVTIVIAL

-1764 GLGSGGGV
+1764 GLGSGV
-1772 GGGSITPPKGSDVT
+1772 GGGSGSITPPKGSDVT

-2018 IDKVPDSTKPVPVKP
+2018 IDKVPDPTKPVPVKP

-2108 GAVTGGSSSGGGGS
+2108 GAVTGGSSSGGGGGGS

-2134 IGGEISPDKRVVVS
+2134 IGGEISPDKRVVVN

-2292 ITWGGLNKVLWG
+2292 ITWGGRNKVLWG

>member
-99 VAADVPEGIF
+99 VAADVPEGVF
-109 VQVPEDGQVLLNLN
+109 VQVPEDGQILLNLN

-136 FVGARGKLTVMD
+136 FVGARGKLTVTD

-189 LLFESEA
+189 LA
-196 DYISP
+196 D
-201 DGGTWPNRSF
+201 D
-211 KDAWNKAATDG
+211 
-222 GTVRLLN
+222 
-229 NVTADSNGHF
+229 
-239 AYGDNAGF
+239 
-247 SKTGGYIVVPANAN
+247 
-261 ITLDLNGWTLNRNLS
+261 
-276 SYTNSGQV
+276 
-284 IDLIG
+284 
-289 TLTIT
+289 
-294 DTSDTKDG
+294 
-302 VITGGYASVG
+302 
-312 GGICLSGTVSGTNPT
+312 
-327 LIMEAGTISGNNA
+327 
-340 LDGGGGVFLG
+340 
-350 ANATF
+350 
-355 TMSGGKI
+355 
-362 ENNSLDRKSEGGGIY
+362 
-377 VHENAKFNV
+377 
-386 SGNVSIKN
+386 
-394 NKALD
+394 
-399 DSLNNVC
+399 
-406 LVKSYKYPCINVK
+406 
-419 GGLAPESKI
+419 
-428 GVFLTETPAADTV
+428 
-441 IATATDASYLV
+441 
-452 PGVFDIDNDGFYA
+452 
-465 AVQGKQVVLAV
+465 
-476 GTAPA
+476 
-481 TPEAEYTPVGGTA
+481 EAEYTPVGGTA

-500 DMWNKAATGGGTV
+500 DMWNKAATDGGTV
-513 KLLQDVTAVKGSFGT
+513 KLLKDITAKEVGYKFGDVVGDTSGYLLVSKNIS
-528 GAGFNG
+528 
-534 AIKVPGNVEITLDL
+534 ITLDL
-548 AGNTIDRGLKD
+548 NGYNLDRAIRGDFKED
-559 GTPREYGVIW
+559 GYVIR
-569 VYGTLNLNDSSN
+569 VAGTLTVKNSQN
-581 NNQGLITGGNSPL
+581 NGMTEPHGQIMGGHTDGN
-594 YGGGILIAANGT
+594 GGGIYVENGGELRWQSGNLTNNSANGKGGGVY
-606 LNMSGGRIS
+606 LEENARFEMSGGYIYF
-615 GNKAGQNGGGVF
+615 NQAEEAGGGVYANADVS
-627 IDINGKFKMTGGTI
+627 ILENGIIKDNFLFNLGK
-641 TGNSAASN
+641 A
-649 GGGVFVRSNEY
+649 
-660 VKNKF
+660 NKLDNLYL
-665 AVSGEPVIENNTGK
+665 ATGK
-679 DGVVSNV
+679 KINVSKALAEDTLIYVTTETKPTESTSVLVATPTTGSDFLAFTDANIFKSDDDKYEAVVES
-686 YLNNFEGS
+686 G
-694 SNQVDVHPINIDGEL
+694 
-709 NENAHIGVSAA
+709 
-720 NAPNPGLNIVYIND
+720 NIVLK
-734 GVISGNDNAFFSDNE
+734 A
-749 QYDITKTDNRF
+749 
-760 VLHVKT
+760 LP
-766 AAPHKHPLN
+766 APHKHALN
-775 FSSGNIIEGG
+775 IGCDESITAGDTEIE
-785 EAITFNKK
+785 FKQK
-793 LTSNESNQLCIDGV
+793 LTYESNQLCIDGTPV
-807 ANNPEEV
+807 SNNTLPAGDYYV
-814 MFSENITGYKL
+814 DSDINLSEAIQIQGK
-825 DVGNYYL
+825 
-832 AEDITIDKPII
+832 
-843 VTGDVNLCLNGKI
+843 VNLCLNGHVIKQTGTNKNVI
-856 IQYSNNDMSL
+856 TVLAGAELSI
-866 KYRTAIIVGPN
+866 
-877 NATLNLCDCQPEES
+877 CDCKPAET
-891 HIERT
+891 HTGLAT
-896 DLPDEIHDLTGGII
+896 DIVDLTGGLI
-910 TGANGDSYASGIRV
+910 TGGNLNYTG
-924 YSTTATS
+924 ATS
-931 NSFNLYSGTI
+931 AINGAGICNKGTLNLYSGTI
-941 AGNTVQKDNGGGVYN
+941 AGNKSTSNETGTNIKYANGGGVYSSNLFNMYGGVITKN
-956 SGTFN
+956 SVDGSGLNTGKGGGVYSQSKFN
-961 MYGGKITQNSAESG
+961 MYGGKIIDNESKADG
-975 GGVYLDNIGIFN
+975 AGMYASGSFNLYNGDISNNKGSSGIYNASTMTMYNGTISENVSSDSGCGIFN
-987 IHGGEISNNN
+987 SGSGTIVINGGSIKNNS
-997 AKYGGGVYNVKP
+997 YTGTNVF
-1009 SSSQLKLKM
+1009 
-1018 DGGIITQNVASSD
+1018 
-1031 GGGIYS
+1031 GGGIYNA
-1037 KGSFRIDNGEI
+1037 GTLTLNNCII
-1048 SGNTASSDG
+1048 SGNKAMMGAGIYNLGSFTMNG
-1057 GGVYMSGDGAISLFG
+1057 GLIKDNNITNTSGFGAGVFLREINSAEFIISGDS
-1072 GKISNNTARRGG
+1072 
-1084 GVYTGTG
+1084 
-1091 EVKVSSVAITGNYAS
+1091 
-1106 NIGGGFYAGRSMT
+1106 
-1119 TGNTSILAASFSDNP
+1119 
-1134 QIYDNKAG
+1134 QIYGNKKSTVADDVYIVGNQKITVGELSG
-1142 SENKPNNF
+1142 S
-1150 YLINGYNGDDG
+1150 
-1161 PYYPY
+1161 
-1166 ISITTSGE
+1166 
-1174 TTLKE
+1174 
-1179 TAKIGVSAQQPK
+1179 AKIGVS
-1191 NYNNEEY
+1191 
-1198 HFNITSIGKDEYK
+1198 GKM
-1211 KYEGVLFADNSENC
+1211 
-1225 RIEFNTNDK
+1225 
-1234 KLYYYEGEGQGR
+1234 
-1246 HIHVGNLDVYQPLSA
+1246 
-1261 DDIASGSLGDNGS
+1261 NGS
-1274 SKYYYLTSDITLTDT
+1274 SLQITTADENTAKYLTYFFADDKDNYHVAWNEENNYLELVAGATVETKHEHNNVVFNPLVSFPNPFYYLTSDITLTDT

-1299 LNGHKITGPADKPAF
+1299 LNGQKITGPADKPAF

-1319 STLKIYNCKGENFS
+1319 STLKIYNCKGADFS
-1333 GLKDSGGIEVA
+1333 GLSDSGGIEVA
-1344 GGGRLEMIAKNSA
+1344 GGGRLEMIAKDSA

-1368 QGGKVTVDNNGIV
+1368 QGGKVTVDTSGTV
-1381 TKPSEEPTPGETHA
+1381 TKPSEGGEEPTPGETHA
-1395 ERHPELAGATPLTAD
+1395 ERHQELADATVINENNFNTVTQEYSPA
-1410 SIKQHIKSYEESG
+1410 IH
-1423 YTGTLPDVKSAYD
+1423 TGTLPDNKTAYRY
-1436 FLDQGTYYM
+1436 LTGGKYYL
-1445 EEDFTLNKALVV
+1445 EGNFTMPNALVV
-1457 LKDTT
+1457 LNETDF
-1462 YCLNGNNFG
+1462 CLNGSNLG
-1471 ADNETWL
+1471 ADNDTWI
-1478 YELGH
+1478 YEMQH

-1512 FLKNGGTVN
+1512 FLKDGGTVN

-1672 TTIAAP
+1672 TTITAP

-1683 QVNTDGQAQAPVGST
+1683 QVNTDGQAQAPVDST

-1712 GGDGDEPDKVATVS
+1712 GDGGDEPDKVATVS
-1726 PNGDVQLP
+1726 PNGNVQLP

-1742 VSSPEKGGVTIVIAL
+1742 VSSPEKGDVTIVIAL

-1764 GLGSGGGV
+1764 GLGSGV
-1772 GGGSITPPKGSDVT
+1772 GGGSITPPKDSDVT

-1835 VDKDNPVFNP
+1835 VDKNNPVFNP

-2018 IDKVPDSTKPVPVKP
+2018 IDKVPDPTKPVPVKP

-2108 GAVTGGSSSGGGGS
+2108 GAVTGGGSSGGGGGGS

-2246 APALWEPN
+2246 APSLWEPN

-2292 ITWGGLNKVLWG
+2292 ITWGGRNKVLWG

>member
-42 LTQITQGNLL
+42 LTQITLGNLL

-109 VQVPEDGQVLLNLN
+109 VQVPEDGQILLNLN

-136 FVGARGKLTVMD
+136 FVGARGKLTVTD

-166 EDENEWGQIEL
+166 ENENEWGQIEL

-189 LLFESEA
+189 LVDEPEA
-196 DYISP
+196 EYTSVS
-201 DGGTWPNRSF
+201 GKVETGTFVAMWSN
-211 KDAWNKAATDG
+211 AAKNG
-222 GTVRLLN
+222 GTVTLLKDVDAKGN
-229 NVTADSNGHF
+229 
-239 AYGDNAGF
+239 F
-247 SKTGGYIVVPANAN
+247 SYDDLGQIGIEDGGCLIVPAGQN
-261 ITLDLNGWTLNRNLS
+261 ITLDLNGFNLNRKKVG
-276 SYTNSGQV
+276 SYAVNGYV
-284 IDLIG
+284 IRVAG
-289 TLTIT
+289 TLTVKN
-294 DTSDTKDG
+294 SQ
-302 VITGGYASVG
+302 
-312 GGICLSGTVSGTNPT
+312 
-327 LIMEAGTISGNNA
+327 NNA
-340 LDGGGGVFLG
+340 INEDKGRIKGGHTDG
-350 ANATF
+350 N
-355 TMSGGKI
+355 
-362 ENNSLDRKSEGGGIY
+362 GGGIY
-377 VHENAKFNV
+377 VENGGELIWQNGGLTDNSANGKGGGVYLEENARF
-386 SGNVSIKN
+386 
-394 NKALD
+394 
-399 DSLNNVC
+399 
-406 LVKSYKYPCINVK
+406 
-419 GGLAPESKI
+419 E
-428 GVFLTETPAADTV
+428 
-441 IATATDASYLV
+441 
-452 PGVFDIDNDGFYA
+452 
-465 AVQGKQVVLAV
+465 
-476 GTAPA
+476 
-481 TPEAEYTPVGGTA
+481 
-494 ETGTFV
+494 
-500 DMWNKAATGGGTV
+500 
-513 KLLQDVTAVKGSFGT
+513 
-528 GAGFNG
+528 
-534 AIKVPGNVEITLDL
+534 
-548 AGNTIDRGLKD
+548 
-559 GTPREYGVIW
+559 
-569 VYGTLNLNDSSN
+569 
-581 NNQGLITGGNSPL
+581 
-594 YGGGILIAANGT
+594 
-606 LNMSGGRIS
+606 MSGGYI
-615 GNKAGQNGGGVF
+615 NFNHAEEAGGGVYTNTDVS
-627 IDINGKFKMTGGTI
+627 ILENGIIEDNILF
-641 TGNSAASN
+641 NSGKA
-649 GGGVFVRSNEY
+649 
-660 VKNKF
+660 NKSDNLYL
-665 AVSGEPVIENNTGK
+665 ATGK
-679 DGVVSNV
+679 KINVSKALTEDTLIHVTTETKPTESSSVLVATPTTGSGFSAFTDAKNFKSDDDKYEAVV
-686 YLNNFEGS
+686 E
-694 SNQVDVHPINIDGEL
+694 
-709 NENAHIGVSAA
+709 
-720 NAPNPGLNIVYIND
+720 
-734 GVISGNDNAFFSDNE
+734 
-749 QYDITKTDNRF
+749 
-760 VLHVKT
+760 
-766 AAPHKHPLN
+766 
-775 FSSGNIIEGG
+775 SGNIVLKALPAPHNHALNIGCDGNITAGGTEIE
-785 EAITFNKK
+785 FDKK
-793 LTSNESNQLCIDGV
+793 LSTDTSGTL
-807 ANNPEEV
+807 
-814 MFSENITGYKL
+814 ML
-825 DVGNYYL
+825 DDARQNTSYIMVNSKRVTVYDLGTGNYYL
-832 AEDITIDKPII
+832 
-843 VTGDVNLCLNGKI
+843 TGDLVLDYPIAFSPSGSVNLCLNGHKI
-856 IQYSNNDMSL
+856 TCKNSITDSL
-866 KYRTAIIVGPN
+866 VYVYDKLELNLADCSETKLGSITGGNGGGVYIYG
-877 NATLNLCDCQPEES
+877 TLNMY
-891 HIERT
+891 
-896 DLPDEIHDLTGGII
+896 GGNIVK
-910 TGANGDSYASGIRV
+910 N
-924 YSTTATS
+924 TA
-931 NSFNLYSGTI
+931 
-941 AGNTVQKDNGGGVYN
+941 VENGGGVYN
-956 SGTFN
+956 NKGTLN
-961 MYGGKITQNSAESG
+961 MYGGNIAENTAAEIG
-975 GGVYLDNIGIFN
+975 GGVYSSGTFILNGGKITGNKASNYGGGVYNSMSTFEMT
-987 IHGGEISNNN
+987 GGEISNNV
-997 AKYGGGVYNVKP
+997 ADELGAGLILQGSGTYSISGGLIENN
-1009 SSSQLKLKM
+1009 
-1018 DGGIITQNVASSD
+1018 ITNKSGA
-1031 GGGIYS
+1031 GGIYLLS
-1037 KGSFRIDNGEI
+1037 ADLKMTGGRIVNNKALANNGAGILVSSSNLYLSGGEI
-1048 SGNTASSDG
+1048 TGNAAKIGAGIYVDDNTKSNMYISGAPKVYGNKNGDLDSNVYLTAG
-1057 GGVYMSGDGAISLFG
+1057 KVIQIESGKSLTDGAYLGVTKQIAP
-1072 GKISNNTARRGG
+1072 TA
-1084 GVYTGTG
+1084 
-1091 EVKVSSVAITGNYAS
+1091 ENSVAITNEVDSSYAKY
-1106 NIGGGFYAGRSMT
+1106 FVADE
-1119 TGNTSILAASFSDNP
+1119 SDKY
-1134 QIYDNKAG
+1134 QVKW
-1142 SENKPNNF
+1142 
-1150 YLINGYNGDDG
+1150 
-1161 PYYPY
+1161 
-1166 ISITTSGE
+1166 
-1174 TTLKE
+1174 
-1179 TAKIGVSAQQPK
+1179 
-1191 NYNNEEY
+1191 
-1198 HFNITSIGKDEYK
+1198 DE
-1211 KYEGVLFADNSENC
+1211 ADQ
-1225 RIEFNTNDK
+1225 
-1234 KLYYYEGEGQGR
+1234 KLYLTDGATPTHTHNDITYSPC
-1246 HIHVGNLDVYQPLSA
+1246 VSFPNPLSA
-1261 DDIASGSLGDNGS
+1261 GN
-1274 SKYYYLTSDITLTDT
+1274 YYLTSDITLTDT

-1344 GGGRLEMIAKNSA
+1344 GGGTLNMIAKDSA

-1368 QGGKVTVDNNGIV
+1368 QGGKVTVDTSGTV
-1381 TKPSEEPTPGETHA
+1381 TKPSEGGEEPTPGETHA
-1395 ERHPELAGATPLTAD
+1395 ERHHELAAATPLTAD

-1512 FLKNGGTVN
+1512 FLKDGGAVN

-1530 KIESTD
+1530 IIESTD

-1556 PDNTKLTQK
+1556 PDNTTLTQK
-1565 DDKNE
+1565 NDNNE

-1611 QPGEELTPDIVLDVP
+1611 QPGEEFTPDIVLDVP

-1672 TTIAAP
+1672 TTITAP

-1683 QVNTDGQAQAPVGST
+1683 QVNTDGQAQAPVDST

-1712 GGDGDEPDKVATVS
+1712 GDEPDKVATVS

-1742 VSSPEKGGVTIVIAL
+1742 VSSPEKGDVTIVIAL

-1764 GLGSGGGV
+1764 GLGSGG

-2108 GAVTGGSSSGGGGS
+2108 GAVTGGGSSGGGGGGS

-2190 SIQALFV
+2190 AIQALFV

-2246 APALWEPN
+2246 APSLWEPN

-2292 ITWGGLNKVLWG
+2292 ITWGGRNKVLWG